1 MTASSPS
8 RELATAVEAAVLSLA
23 ADIAG
28 RTFDAS
34 AAERPLHALGF
45 DSLQY
50 VELSGCL
57 NDYYGLDLAPTLF
70 FEVHAPRA
78 IAEHLLARH
87 AAEVARKHGFALG
100 NETHAATGAS
110 AAAPGGRL
118 EAGARQQQPAPV
130 QLAQSAPIESPPHE
144 SEPLRDAHAPD
155 DAPHRDAN
163 GESLNEASD
172 DTDDETASDV
182 AIVGMAGIFPQSA
195 DLAEFWRH
203 LAAGDDL
210 IAEAP
215 PSRWD
220 WRAADGEPASRWGGF
235 IPRVEYFD
243 AAFFGISPREAEQ
256 MDPQQR
262 LLMQTAWA
270 ALEDAAIRPSD
281 LMGSDAAVFVGVS
294 TSDYMDLLP
303 GADGHL
309 AVGNAHAMLPNRLSH
324 LLGTHG
330 PSEAVDTACSS
341 SLVALHRAVR
351 ALRRGES
358 GVAIVGGVNV
368 MLTTRLHRA
377 LAAAGMLSPDGRCK
391 TFDASANGYV
401 RGEGV
406 AALVL
411 MPLERARAGGH
422 PVLAVIKGSAINHG
436 GRAAF
441 LTAPDVNAQAALIEA
456 AYRDARVDPAT
467 VSYVEAHGTGTSLGD
482 PIEVQALRQGFDACA
497 RERAGAHAPARCGLG
512 SVKTNI
518 GHLEA
523 AAGLAGVVKV
533 VLAMNRRTLP
543 PSLHCR
549 EPNPFLKLDD
559 SRYYVV
565 TEPAPWPGA
574 ATPTP
579 LRAGVSSFGFGGSNA
594 HVVLQSAGARPID
607 RASAA
612 RSPSS
617 NARRASNAQDPSGSP
632 ASFVPLS
639 ARTDTALRERAAQ
652 LARWLDA
659 ERIDDASLPALA
671 KTLSIGRETMARRF
685 GITCSSLAELRAQL
699 AIALDGSAESLTRDD
714 ARLRPPAPAH
724 AAWLSGDAAP
734 LPVAW
739 DEETPRLRLPVYPFE
754 GERHWPTDE
763 APPSR
768 FALAPEGDGAYRM
781 SIAPDAPLVADHRL
795 AGEPVLAAAAQI
807 VIAWRALEAN
817 ANAIDAIDASGAG
830 ESNEPTG
837 SNGSSDSSGSNGSS
851 NSSAPN
857 PSSVSTDSDA
867 TGCPHDSRSTI
878 GAAVATH
885 IALHDI
891 EWLAPI
897 AIAEPTD
904 LHVALAHAGA
914 DNGGNDY
921 ANVNPE
927 RGENRNANETGGALQ
942 FSIAVSPAVDAP
954 LGRGH
959 ASRVANA
966 RANAPAL
973 DIDAIRARCTQPI
986 SADACYD
993 AFAAIGIDY
1002 GPTFRPLRA
1011 LAIGRDEVL
1020 AEFDASALARTTGD
1034 ARLVALIDG
1043 AFQAIAGLQ
1052 LAGAGRIDGAL
1063 LPASLA
1069 RIELT
1074 GPLADSAHAW
1084 IREVSSDAGRRT
1096 FDLDLVTVRGEPCAA
1111 LRGLALASGRRAAA
1125 REAPRLA
1132 TPGDHLL
1139 APQWLPCANGA
1150 ASTAA
1155 PAPRAGA
1162 LTVLG
1167 GTPAQH
1173 AALAA
1178 THPTK
1183 LHTIDDLA
1191 ELDAHVSHLV
1201 WLPPAA
1207 EDAGTDAHAPL
1218 ARCAG
1223 LDGFRL
1229 VKRLLALGVGD
1240 RAFEL
1245 TVLTVRSWTMPGDAP
1260 AFPAHADLA
1269 GLCGSL
1275 ANEYPHWR
1283 VRLVDLSDADA
1294 LPADWRA
1301 REAESG
1307 PPLLLHRHGQWFARR
1322 LVPLAALPARAEPP
1336 YRPGGVYVAIGG
1348 AGGIGRVWTEHVIR
1362 ACGAQ
1367 VVWIGRRPLD
1377 AQIDA
1382 HCSALAALGP
1392 RPSYLSAD
1400 ASDADALRAARDTVL
1415 ARFGRIDGVVHTAI
1429 VLQDGG
1435 LAQQHEAQFSA
1446 ALSAQVATSA
1456 NLARVFGG
1464 DALDFILFFSSLQSA
1479 FVAAGQGNYAAGC
1492 TFRDAFA
1499 DWLRTQVR
1507 CAVKVVNWGFWG
1519 QTGVVAS
1526 EPYRQRMAALGIG
1539 SIEPA
1544 AAMAVVDALLGASVD
1559 QVGYLKTTA
1568 SAALPT
1574 LAPALAARIAPRT
1587 NALADAPP
1595 HADATGDSAQWRHAL
1610 AALDRAIARRLFAAL
1625 AALRVFGGDDASNA
1639 GKFDIDTALRSGRIA
1654 PAYGR
1659 WLAHALA
1666 LIAKHGCI
1674 AWNGRTGH
1682 LAEVPASVDN
1692 ARAEWTQARAD
1703 LARTGLV
1710 DAHLALVD
1718 ATLDALPA
1726 ILEGRVS
1733 ATSILFPDG
1742 DLSRVEAV
1750 YQRNEQADRCNRA
1763 LADAVLHLVGGTS
1776 AAPPAA
1782 LAEIGAGTG
1791 GTTAPLLAAL
1801 DASGARLGRYD
1812 FTDIS
1817 KAFLLNAEQSFG
1829 RGREDLRY
1837 RLFDVERPIAEQALD
1852 AGGYDIVIATNV
1864 LHATQDIGVTLRN
1877 AKALLKTGGHL
1888 IVNELLDTH
1897 TFAHATFGLLPG
1909 WWRHRDSARRLPGS
1923 PLLSRDGWARAL
1935 REAGFAVLDGDPADR
1950 APAGQGVIV
1959 AVSDGVIVQ
1968 PAIVGAH
1975 DAARGDV
1982 RAHAGAAA
1990 SAASAASG
1998 ASAASAIAAPPP
2010 AAASAGA
2017 DLRARCV
2024 QWLTQLVART
2034 LKMPTGKLAPD
2045 QPLGG
2050 YGVDSILVIG
2060 LTKTLRETLGVALS
2074 NATLFEHAT
2083 LNALAD
2089 FFVAEHRTACERVLG
2104 GDAAAPANAA
2114 SDANASTF
2122 ARAAA
2127 QPHAAIG
2134 VSIDAPA
2141 PAYASTMPDPA
2152 ARNASASR
2160 TTMPATPTTHAAFPR
2175 TLPALPAFADDA
2187 AVAVIGMSGRY
2198 AQADNL
2204 REFWANLRAGRHC
2217 ITEVPAE
2224 RWDWRTHFDPEK
2236 GAPGRTY
2243 SRWGGFLKQIDRF
2256 DAAFFRIAPRDAE
2269 NIDPQG
2275 RLFLEESWAAIEDAG
2290 YTSATLSA
2298 NRQVGVFVG
2307 VMNGDYPTG
2316 AQFWSIANRVSHAL
2330 DLHGPSL
2337 AVDTACSSSLTA
2349 IHLALDSLRSGTCDC
2364 ALAGGVNLIQ
2374 SPKHLVGLS
2383 SLTMLSAGD
2392 ACRAFGAGADGFVD
2406 GEGVGVL
2413 VLKPLSRALADG
2425 DAIHGVIRGSMINAG
2440 GKTHG
2445 LTVPNPRAQQAVV
2458 AAALARS
2465 GVPPRA
2471 VGYVEAHGTGTAL
2484 GDPIELA
2491 GLTRAFADTTGDRG
2505 FCALGSV
2512 KSNIGHCESAAGVAG
2527 VTKVL
2532 LQMKHRE
2539 LVPTLHADEANP
2551 DIDFAQSPF
2560 ALQRRLAPWPKPD
2573 LDGWPR
2579 IAGVS
2584 SFGAGGANAHVV
2596 LEEFVDA
2603 RAASADDARGPAIV
2617 VLSAATDDALR
2628 RRAQQLH
2635 ALLAEGEIGDDR
2647 LHDLAYTLQV
2657 GREPMAAR
2665 FGCVAGCAAA
2675 LKAMLAAFVEGDAP
2689 HGWHAHRLAAGHH
2702 GLAELDADPELRASL
2717 IGQCIS
2723 TGKLDR
2729 LAALW
2734 CQGLGVDW
2742 SELHRG
2748 HARRRMHLP
2757 AYPFDGP
2764 SYRLRDEAALAAEPV
2779 RRQAIDAARVGTP
2792 AMRAAIADAPGAP
2805 DASTRAASTP
2815 DVATLVR
2822 RTVAQALGY
2831 PEVDLNESFLSLGG
2845 DSIRAARVHRTLQQ
2859 ALGVKI
2865 PLSLM
2870 LEAKTLADCVRAIG
2884 TLTPAGDASAACSST
2899 ADSID
2904 IGEPALRAFASE
2916 PGASPADESS
2926 LQAASPRRSA
2936 PAPRDAIP
2944 RVHKLSPNQQ
2954 QFFFLDRLN
2963 PANPA
2968 FNLPGALRVRGEW
2981 HADALEAAYQAL
2993 IDSHDVLRTRFVV
3006 RGGEPCAEVAPHR
3019 AATIRR
3025 HDLSA
3030 LLPKHQAAR
3039 IAECLT
3045 ESSREGFALEQG
3057 EPSRLT
3063 VLELRDDDHVILLNL
3078 HHIVG
3083 DAVSVVALLDA
3094 LARAALTGRASAPC
3108 DAHPQYAEWAARE
3121 DEPLAALVERELP
3134 YWLERL
3140 RDVPPPLPLPCD
3152 RARPPVPSYRGQSVP
3167 LAFPPELTAQLDAY
3181 CKAHGLS
3188 RFVVMLAAFKVA
3200 LRVLSGRDDVVVGS
3214 PYANRADDD
3223 TADMIGC
3230 LAYALVL
3237 RTRVGEAETFADA
3250 VSLVR
3255 RTVHGAFDH
3264 LGVPYPRLVEA
3275 LNPARHGGANPLYQ
3289 IMFNVIP
3296 MPALPDGVEPVE
3308 VDSGWLDYDLFVRLR
3323 ASDRA
3328 IEGVLQFSADLFD
3341 RSTAEAIATY
3351 YVELLHTLLALPSLP
3366 LAGLAP
3372 PAGLALARTIA
3383 DAMPPLRIEIASTFT
3398 DRPLAGTLRYWGA
3411 ATGQP
3416 IEPNFAPYGQ
3426 LLQTLYDPSTPFHAN
3441 RRGMNVVLVR
3451 PRDWLRFGE
3460 ASASAEAADADADAD
3475 ADDNADADAS
3485 AAAEQI
3491 ALYVDELADALADAA
3506 PSLAVPLLVLV
3517 LPDDASS
3524 LAACDTLS
3532 GGECIGECGGD
3543 CGEQRARDST
3553 FAPYRTLAAALADLP
3568 AVTVAHWRDVA
3579 AIYPVAD
3586 VFDPHAD
3593 AAGHVPFTS
3602 EYYAALASYIAR
3614 TAFQHASVP
3623 LDDAWNRLAAQIR
3636 DDAEHLLAAPAGDA
3650 RARRAPYAPPT
3661 NDAEAT
3667 LAPIFAAALKLD
3679 DLGVDDNFFDCGG
3692 HSILAIGVVYQI
3704 NEAFGTSLSVAD
3716 IFMAPTVRRLAERMR
3731 DAPDGPE
3738 YVDLASAAVLPDD
3751 VAPLPEPVAGTPRA
3765 LLLTGATGFVGRHL
3779 LRELIDRTGATIYCL
3794 VRSPDAAQ
3802 GLARL
3807 RATLERWSLWR
3818 DGDEARVIAV
3828 PGDLGRPRIG
3838 LSSAD
3843 RARLVAEVDAIYHN
3857 GTSMN
3862 HLESFEMARAA
3873 NVDGVIELLRIATE
3887 GRPKTFNYVSTL
3899 AVFSMR
3905 ERTGTHVFDESA
3917 PIDAE
3922 QHPSDQGYTTSKWVG
3937 EQLAHLAAA
3946 RGVPC
3951 NVFRLGLVTGDV
3963 RHGRYDALQAYYRL
3977 LKSCVLMGAAFDDF
3991 RYDLVITP
3999 VDYVAR
4005 ALAHLGAKH
4014 PGGGRVFHL
4023 STMQVTPMR
4032 TVFEMMNAHLPA
4044 PMRMLTHRAWIDELR
4059 VRYRRGDV
4067 QPIVPVVQWMMNMS
4081 DGELVKLAREREE
4094 TTFIYDCTATHR
4106 ELEAAGIV
4114 VPVFDDALL
4123 QRYLRGMFDDDA
4135 DLRALAPEPD
4145 DGERASSLHS
4155 HT

>member
-1 MTASSPS
+1 MTPSLPS
-8 RELATAVEAAVLSLA
+8 RELAAAVEAVVLSLA
-23 ADIAG
+23 GDVAG
-28 RTFDAS
+28 RTLDAS
-34 AAERPLHALGF
+34 ASERALHTLGL
-45 DSLQY
+45 DSVQL

-57 NDYYGLDLAPTLF
+57 NDYYGLDVDPTLF
-70 FEVHAPRA
+70 FKVHAPRA
-78 IAEHLLARH
+78 IAAHLIAQH
-87 AAEVARKHGFALG
+87 TAEVAGKHGFEIESDAK
-100 NETHAATGAS
+100 
-110 AAAPGGRL
+110 AAAD
-118 EAGARQQQPAPV
+118 APV
-130 QLAQSAPIESPPHE
+130 SRVETDDTH
-144 SEPLRDAHAPD
+144 D
-155 DAPHRDAN
+155 DA
-163 GESLNEASD
+163 E
-172 DTDDETASDV
+172 SDV

-195 DLAEFWRH
+195 DLDEFWRH

-210 IAEAP
+210 IAETP

-235 IPRVEYFD
+235 MPRIEYFD

-270 ALEDAAIRPSD
+270 ALEDAAVRPSD

-294 TSDYMDLLP
+294 TSDYMALLP

-309 AVGNAHAMLPNRLSH
+309 AIGNAHAMLPNRLSH

-358 GVAIVGGVNV
+358 SVAIVGGVNV

-422 PVLAVIKGSAINHG
+422 PVRAVIKGSAVNHG

-441 LTAPDVNAQAALIEA
+441 LTAPDVNAQAALIAA
-456 AYRDARVDPAT
+456 AYRDAGVDPAT

-482 PIEVQALRQGFDACA
+482 PIEVQALRQGFDAYA
-497 RERAGAHAPARCGLG
+497 REHVDAHAPARCGLG

-533 VLAMNRRTLP
+533 VLAMNRRMLP

-549 EPNPFLKLDD
+549 ALNPYLKLDD
-559 SRYYVV
+559 SRYHVV
-565 TEPAPWPGA
+565 TEPTPWPDD

-594 HVVLQSAGARPID
+594 HVVLQSADARPIAP
-607 RASAA
+607 ASAFDA
-612 RSPSS
+612 
-617 NARRASNAQDPSGSP
+617 AGSF
-632 ASFVPLS
+632 AWFIPLS
-639 ARTDTALRERAAQ
+639 ARTDTALRARAAQ
-652 LARWLDA
+652 LASWLDVEHA
-659 ERIDDASLPALA
+659 DDAWLPALA
-671 KTLSIGRETMARRF
+671 KTLSVGREPMACRF
-685 GITCSSLAELRAQL
+685 GITCASLDDLRAQL
-699 AIALDGSAESLTRDD
+699 AIALDGPADALVRDD
-714 ARLRPPAPAH
+714 ARLRPHASAH
-724 AAWLSGDAAP
+724 AAWLAGGHAP
-734 LPVAW
+734 LPAAW
-739 DEETPRLRLPVYPFE
+739 DDATPRLRLPVYPFE
-754 GERHWPTDE
+754 GERHWPIDE
-763 APPSR
+763 AAPTR
-768 FALAPEGDGAYRM
+768 FALAPDGDGAYRL

-807 VIAWRALEAN
+807 VIAWRAFEAG
-817 ANAIDAIDASGAG
+817 ASAIDAGT
-830 ESNEPTG
+830 NVT
-837 SNGSSDSSGSNGSS
+837 
-851 NSSAPN
+851 
-857 PSSVSTDSDA
+857 
-867 TGCPHDSRSTI
+867 
-878 GAAVATH
+878 
-885 IALHDI
+885 LHDI

-897 AIAEPTD
+897 AIGAPTD
-904 LHVALAHAGA
+904 LRVTLARDEGV
-914 DNGGNDY
+914 NDD
-921 ANVNPE
+921 A
-927 RGENRNANETGGALQ
+927 RFA
-942 FSIAVSPAVDAP
+942 IAVSPAIDTP
-954 LGRGH
+954 LGRGCATRI
-959 ASRVANA
+959 ASAPA
-966 RANAPAL
+966 GAPAL
-973 DIDAIRARCTQPI
+973 DLEAIRARCTQPI
-986 SADACYD
+986 PAATCYD

-1002 GPTFRPLRA
+1002 GPTFRPLRTIA
-1011 LAIGRDEVL
+1011 VGRDEAL
-1020 AEFDASALARTTGD
+1020 AEFDAAALAGTSGD
-1034 ARLVALIDG
+1034 ARIVALLDG

-1052 LAGAGRIDGAL
+1052 LADAGRIEGAL
-1063 LPASLA
+1063 LPAALA
-1069 RIELT
+1069 HIELT
-1074 GPLADSAHAW
+1074 GPIADSSHAW
-1084 IREVSSDAGRRT
+1084 IREVPNESGRRT
-1096 FDLDLVTVRGEPCAA
+1096 FDLDLVTARGESCAS
-1111 LRGLALASGRRAAA
+1111 LRGFALASARSQTS
-1125 REAPRLA
+1125 REAPCIA

-1139 APQWLPCANGA
+1139 APQWLPSTTITT
-1150 ASTAA
+1150 STATPSRRTGTLA
-1155 PAPRAGA
+1155 IF
-1162 LTVLG
+1162 G
-1167 GTPAQH
+1167 GVPAQH

-1178 THPTK
+1178 AHPTPPR
-1183 LHTIDDLA
+1183 LIDDLA
-1191 ELDAHVSHLV
+1191 ELDAHIDHLV
-1201 WLPPAA
+1201 WLPPAPA
-1207 EDAGTDAHAPL
+1207 DANAPL

-1229 VKRLLALGVGD
+1229 VKRLLALGLGD
-1240 RAFEL
+1240 HAFEL
-1245 TVLTVRSWTMPGDAP
+1245 TVLTARSWTMPGDAP

-1283 VRLVDLSDADA
+1283 VRLIDLSDAGA
-1294 LPADWRA
+1294 LPADWHTQD
-1301 REAESG
+1301 AEG
-1307 PPLLLHRHGQWFARR
+1307 GHPLLLHRHGQWFARR
-1322 LVPLAALPARAEPP
+1322 LVPLAALPSPAEPP
-1336 YRPGGVYVAIGG
+1336 YRPGGIYVAIGG

-1377 AQIDA
+1377 ARIDA
-1382 HCSALAALGP
+1382 HCEALAALGP

-1400 ASDADALRAARDTVL
+1400 ASDAGSLRAARDAVL

-1435 LAQQHEAQFSA
+1435 LAQLDDAQFSA
-1446 ALSAQVATSA
+1446 ALNAQVATTA
-1456 NLARVFGG
+1456 NLARVFGD

-1479 FVAAGQGNYAAGC
+1479 FVAAGQSNYAAGC

-1507 CAVKVVNWGFWG
+1507 CAVKVVNWGYWG

-1526 EPYRQRMAALGIG
+1526 DAYRRRMAALGIG

-1544 AAMAVVDALLGASVD
+1544 AAMAVVDALLVASVD
-1559 QVGYLKTTA
+1559 QVGYLKTIA
-1568 SAALPT
+1568 RAAVPT
-1574 LAPALAARIAPRT
+1574 LAPALAARIAPPT
-1587 NALADAPP
+1587 EALADTPLP
-1595 HADATGDSAQWRHAL
+1595 RVDATGDSPQWQHAL
-1610 AALDRAIARRLFAAL
+1610 ALLDRAIALRLFAELGAMHVFGAGDGSGGTRFDL
-1625 AALRVFGGDDASNA
+1625 DAALRA
-1639 GKFDIDTALRSGRIA
+1639 GRIA
-1654 PAYGR
+1654 PAYRR
-1659 WLAHALA
+1659 WLAHALT
-1666 LIAKHGCI
+1666 LIARHGHI
-1674 AWNGRTGH
+1674 AWDGRTGRI
-1682 LAEVPASVDN
+1682 ADAPPSPDIARTDWTD
-1692 ARAEWTQARAD
+1692 ARAE
-1703 LARTGLV
+1703 LARTALL
-1710 DAHLALVD
+1710 DAHLALAD

-1726 ILEGRVS
+1726 ILQGSVP

-1763 LADAVLHLVGGTS
+1763 LADAVLHLVGR
-1776 AAPPAA
+1776 APATQPAA

-1791 GTTAPLLAAL
+1791 GTTVPLLAAL

-1817 KAFLLNAEQSFG
+1817 KAFLLNAEQTFG
-1829 RGREDLRY
+1829 RGRDVLRY
-1837 RLFDVERPIAEQALD
+1837 RLFDVERPVAGQPLD

-1877 AKALLKTGGHL
+1877 AKALLKAGGRL

-1897 TFAHATFGLLPG
+1897 GFAHATFGLLPG

-1923 PLLSRDGWARAL
+1923 PLLSRDGWTLAL
-1935 REAGFAVLDGDPADR
+1935 REAGFAVLDGDAADA

-1959 AVSDGVIVQ
+1959 AISDGVIVQ
-1968 PAIVGAH
+1968 PVTADARDDAGSRANAAH
-1975 DAARGDV
+1975 V
-1982 RAHAGAAA
+1982 AA
-1990 SAASAASG
+1990 SAESVTHAPAPMP
-1998 ASAASAIAAPPP
+1998 AAP
-2010 AAASAGA
+2010 AGA
-2017 DLRARCV
+2017 NLRERCV

-2034 LKMPTGKLAPD
+2034 LKMPAGKLAPD
-2045 QPLGG
+2045 QPLGH
-2050 YGVDSILVIG
+2050 YGIDSILAIG

-2074 NATLFEHAT
+2074 NAALFEHPT

-2089 FFVAEHRTACERVLG
+2089 FFVAEYRAACERVLG
-2104 GDAAAPANAA
+2104 GDAAAA
-2114 SDANASTF
+2114 ANASPTE
-2122 ARAAA
+2122 RAVVQPDATL
-2127 QPHAAIG
+2127 PHA
-2134 VSIDAPA
+2134 
-2141 PAYASTMPDPA
+2141 
-2152 ARNASASR
+2152 R
-2160 TTMPATPTTHAAFPR
+2160 PATPSS
-2175 TLPALPAFADDA
+2175 ADDTA
-2187 AVAVIGMSGRY
+2187 IAVIGMSGRY

-2224 RWDWRTHFDPEK
+2224 RWDWRTHFDAEK
-2236 GAPGRTY
+2236 GTPGRTY

-2256 DAAFFRIAPRDAE
+2256 DAAFFRIAPNDAE
-2269 NIDPQG
+2269 QIDPQG

-2290 YTSATLSA
+2290 YTPATLSA
-2298 NRQVGVFVG
+2298 SRQVGVFVG

-2364 ALAGGVNLIQ
+2364 ALVGGVNLIQ
-2374 SPKHLVGLS
+2374 HPRHLVGLS

-2425 DAIHGVIRGSMINAG
+2425 DAIHGIIRGSMINAG

-2458 AAALARS
+2458 GAALARS
-2465 GVPPRA
+2465 GVPARA

-2484 GDPIELA
+2484 GDPIELT
-2491 GLTRAFADTTGDRG
+2491 GLTRAFADTSADRG

-2512 KSNIGHCESAAGVAG
+2512 KSNIGHCESAAGIAG

-2539 LVPTLHADEANP
+2539 LVPTLHADEPNP
-2551 DIDFAQSPF
+2551 DLDFAQSPF
-2560 ALQRRLAPWPKPD
+2560 VLQRTLAPWPKPD

-2596 LEEFVDA
+2596 LEEFVESRVA
-2603 RAASADDARGPAIV
+2603 TGDDHAGPAIV

-2628 RRAQQLH
+2628 RRARQLH
-2635 ALLAEGEIGDDR
+2635 AVLADGEVDAGH
-2647 LHDLAYTLQV
+2647 LHDLAYTLQI
-2657 GREPMAAR
+2657 GRDAMASR
-2665 FGCVAGCAAA
+2665 FGCVVGSLVELQAT
-2675 LKAMLAAFVEGDAP
+2675 LAAFVEGDAP
-2689 HGWHAHRLAAGHH
+2689 RGWHAHRLAGDRH

-2717 IGQCIS
+2717 VDQCIA
-2723 TGKLDR
+2723 TGKLDK
-2729 LAALW
+2729 LVALW

-2742 SELHRG
+2742 PALHRG
-2748 HARRRMHLP
+2748 RARRRVHLP

-2764 SYRLRDEAALAAEPV
+2764 RYWLRDDATLAAEPV
-2779 RRQAIDAARVGTP
+2779 RESTADSALATHGANAAL
-2792 AMRAAIADAPGAP
+2792 P
-2805 DASTRAASTP
+2805 DSSTP

-2822 RTVAQALGY
+2822 RTVAQLLGY
-2831 PEVDLNESFLSLGG
+2831 PDIDMSESFLSLGG
-2845 DSIRAARVHRTLQQ
+2845 DSIRAARVHRLLQQ
-2859 ALGVKI
+2859 SLDVKI

-2870 LEAKTLADCVRAIG
+2870 LEAQTLAECARAIDAL
-2884 TLTPAGDASAACSST
+2884 LTEKGRST
-2899 ADSID
+2899 ATGIASDSAPST
-2904 IGEPALRAFASE
+2904 GTPTT
-2916 PGASPADESS
+2916 GAST
-2926 LQAASPRRSA
+2926 RA
-2936 PAPRDAIP
+2936 PAPRDARP
-2944 RVHKLSPNQQ
+2944 RVHTLSSNQQ

-2981 HADALEAAYQAL
+2981 HGDALEAAYQAL
-2993 IDSHDVLRTRFVV
+2993 VDSHDVLRTRFVV

-3045 ESSREGFALEQG
+3045 ESSREGFALDQG

-3083 DAVSVVALLDA
+3083 DAVSVVVLLDA
-3094 LARAALTGRASAPC
+3094 LARAALTGQACATNG
-3108 DAHPQYAEWAARE
+3108 AQPQYAEWAARE
-3121 DEPLAALVERELP
+3121 REALPATVERELP

-3140 RDVPPPLPLPCD
+3140 RDLPPPLPLPCD
-3152 RARPPVPSYRGQSVP
+3152 RARPSVPSYRGQSVP

-3181 CKAHGLS
+3181 CKANRLS

-3214 PYANRADDD
+3214 PYANRAADD
-3223 TADMIGC
+3223 TADMVGS

-3237 RTRVGEAETFADA
+3237 RTRLGEAETFADA

-3275 LNPARHGGANPLYQ
+3275 LKPARHCGANPLYQ

-3296 MPALPDGVEPVE
+3296 MPVLPDGVEPVE

-3341 RSTAEAIATY
+3341 RTTAEAIATY
-3351 YVELLHTLLALPSLP
+3351 YVELLRTLLAHPSLP
-3366 LAGLAP
+3366 LAGLAL
-3372 PAGLALARTIA
+3372 PAELALERTIT

-3398 DRPLAGTLRYWGA
+3398 DRPLAGTLRYWGT

-3426 LLQTLYDPSTPFHAN
+3426 LFQTLYDPSTPFHAN
-3441 RRGMNVVLVR
+3441 RHGMNVVLVR
-3451 PRDWLRFGE
+3451 PRDWLRHDE
-3460 ASASAEAADADADAD
+3460 ANAAGADATDGANAADGR
-3475 ADDNADADAS
+3475 
-3485 AAAEQI
+3485 I
-3491 ALYVDELADALADAA
+3491 ARHVDELADALSNAA
-3506 PSLAVPLLVLV
+3506 PSLAVPVLVLV

-3524 LAACDTLS
+3524 LAAHD
-3532 GGECIGECGGD
+3532 EHIDEQDGD
-3543 CGEQRARDST
+3543 PAIDSSL
-3553 FAPYRTLAAALADLP
+3553 APYLALVAALADRP
-3568 AVTVAHWRDVA
+3568 SITVAHWRDVA

-3602 EYYAALASYIAR
+3602 EYYAALASYVAR
-3614 TAFQHASVP
+3614 VAYQHASVP
-3623 LDDAWNRLAAQIR
+3623 LDGAWNRLAAHIR
-3636 DDAEHLLAAPAGDA
+3636 DDAEHLLAAPADDA
-3650 RARRAPYAPPT
+3650 HARRAPYAPPT

-3667 LAPIFAAALKLD
+3667 LVPIFAAALKLD
-3679 DLGVDDNFFDCGG
+3679 ALGIDDNFFDCGG
-3692 HSILAIGVVYQI
+3692 HSILAIGVIYQI

-3738 YVDLASAAVLPDD
+3738 YVDLARAAVLPDD
-3751 VAPLPEPVAGTPRA
+3751 VAPLPAPVADTPRA

-3779 LRELIDRTGATIYCL
+3779 LRELIDRTDATIYCL
-3794 VRSPDAAQ
+3794 VRATDAAQ
-3802 GLARL
+3802 GLARI

-3818 DGDEARVIAV
+3818 DGDDARVVAV

-3838 LSSAD
+3838 LSEAD

-3873 NVDGVIELLRIATE
+3873 NVDGVVELLRIATQ

-3905 ERTGTHVFDESA
+3905 ERTGTHVFAESA

-3922 QHPSDQGYTTSKWVG
+3922 RHPSDQGYTTSKWVG
-3937 EQLAHLAAA
+3937 EQLTHLAAA

-3963 RHGRYDALQAYYRL
+3963 QHGHYDEQQAYYRL

-4014 PGGGRVFHL
+4014 PRGGGVFHL

-4032 TVFEMMNAHLPA
+4032 TVFEMMNAHLPT

-4067 QPIVPVVQWMMNMS
+4067 QSIVPVVQWMMNMS
-4081 DGELVKLAREREE
+4081 DAELVKLAREREE

-4106 ELEAAGIV
+4106 ELAEAGIV

-4135 DLRALAPEPD
+4135 DLRALAARPD
-4145 DGERASSLHS
+4145 DGERASPLHS

>member
-1 MTASSPS
+1 MTPSLPS
-8 RELATAVEAAVLSLA
+8 RALDATVEAAVLSLA
-23 ADIAG
+23 GDVAG

-34 AAERPLHALGF
+34 DAERALHTLGF
-45 DSLQY
+45 DSVQL

-57 NDYYGLDLAPTLF
+57 SDYYDLDLDPTVF
-70 FEVHAPRA
+70 FKAHAPRA
-78 IAEHLLARH
+78 IAAHLVAQH
-87 AAEVARKHGFALG
+87 TAEVAVKHGFEIGSDAK
-100 NETHAATGAS
+100 
-110 AAAPGGRL
+110 
-118 EAGARQQQPAPV
+118 AGADAPV
-130 QLAQSAPIESPPHE
+130 SRVEADDTH
-144 SEPLRDAHAPD
+144 D
-155 DAPHRDAN
+155 DA
-163 GESLNEASD
+163 E
-172 DTDDETASDV
+172 SDV

-195 DLAEFWRH
+195 DLDEFWRH

-210 IAEAP
+210 IAETP

-235 IPRVEYFD
+235 MPRIEYFD

-262 LLMQTAWA
+262 LLVQTAWS
-270 ALEDAAIRPSD
+270 ALEDAAVRPSD
-281 LMGSDAAVFVGVS
+281 LMGSDAAVYVGVS
-294 TSDYMDLLP
+294 TSDYMALLP

-309 AVGNAHAMLPNRLSH
+309 AIGNAHAMLPNRLSH

-358 GVAIVGGVNV
+358 SVAIVGGVNV

-411 MPLERARAGGH
+411 MPLDRARAGGH
-422 PVLAVIKGSAINHG
+422 PVRAVIKGSAVNHG

-441 LTAPDVNAQAALIEA
+441 LTAPDANAQAALIAA
-456 AYRDARVDPAT
+456 AYRDAGVDPAT

-482 PIEVQALRQGFDACA
+482 PIEVQALRQGFDAYA
-497 RERAGAHAPARCGLG
+497 RECVDAHAPARCGLG

-533 VLAMNRRTLP
+533 VLAMNRRMLP

-549 EPNPFLKLDD
+549 KPNPYLKLDD
-559 SRYYVV
+559 SRYHVV
-565 TEPAPWPGA
+565 TEPTPWPDS
-574 ATPTP
+574 ATPMP

-594 HVVLQSAGARPID
+594 HVVLQSADARPIAP
-607 RASAA
+607 ASASDA
-612 RSPSS
+612 
-617 NARRASNAQDPSGSP
+617 AGSF
-632 ASFVPLS
+632 AWFIPLS
-639 ARTDTALRERAAQ
+639 ARTDTALRARAAQ
-652 LARWLDA
+652 LASWLDVEHA
-659 ERIDDASLPALA
+659 DDAWLPALA
-671 KTLSIGRETMARRF
+671 KTLSVGREPMACRF
-685 GITCSSLAELRAQL
+685 GITCASLDDLRAQL
-699 AIALDGSAESLTRDD
+699 AIALDGPVDALARDD
-714 ARLRPPAPAH
+714 ARLRPHANAH
-724 AAWLSGDAAP
+724 AAWLAGGSEP
-734 LPVAW
+734 LPAAW
-739 DEETPRLRLPVYPFE
+739 DEATPRIRLPVYPFE

-763 APPSR
+763 AAHTR
-768 FALAPEGDGAYRM
+768 FALAPDGDGAYRL
-781 SIAPDAPLVADHRL
+781 SIGPDAPLVADHRL

-807 VIAWRALEAN
+807 VIAWHAFEPS
-817 ANAIDAIDASGAG
+817 AI
-830 ESNEPTG
+830 E
-837 SNGSSDSSGSNGSS
+837 
-851 NSSAPN
+851 
-857 PSSVSTDSDA
+857 TD
-867 TGCPHDSRSTI
+867 TN
-878 GAAVATH
+878 V
-885 IALHDI
+885 ALHDI

-897 AIAEPTD
+897 AVGAPTD
-904 LHVALAHAGA
+904 LRVTLARDEEVNA
-914 DNGGNDY
+914 D
-921 ANVNPE
+921 A
-927 RGENRNANETGGALQ
+927 RFA
-942 FSIAVSPAVDAP
+942 IAVSPAFDTP
-954 LGRGH
+954 LGRGCATRI
-959 ASRVANA
+959 AS
-966 RANAPAL
+966 APAGASAL
-973 DIDAIRARCTQPI
+973 DLAAIRARCTQPI
-986 SADACYD
+986 PAATCYD

-1002 GPTFRPLRA
+1002 GPTFRPLRTIA
-1011 LAIGRDEVL
+1011 VGRDEAL
-1020 AEFDASALARTTGD
+1020 AEFDAAALAGTAGD
-1034 ARLVALIDG
+1034 ARIVTLLDG

-1052 LAGAGRIDGAL
+1052 LADAGRIEGAQ
-1063 LPASLA
+1063 LPAALA

-1074 GPLADSAHAW
+1074 GPIADISHAW
-1084 IREVSSDAGRRT
+1084 VREVPNEAGRRT
-1096 FDLDLVTVRGEPCAA
+1096 FDLDLVTASGESCAS
-1111 LRGLALASGRRAAA
+1111 LRGFALASARSQTS
-1125 REAPRLA
+1125 REAPCLA

-1139 APQWLPCANGA
+1139 APQWLP
-1150 ASTAA
+1150 TAA
-1155 PAPRAGA
+1155 NATPTRRTGT
-1162 LTVLG
+1162 LTILG

-1178 THPTK
+1178 THHPMPPR
-1183 LHTIDDLA
+1183 LVDDIA
-1191 ELDAHVSHLV
+1191 KLDAHIDHLV

-1207 EDAGTDAHAPL
+1207 ADANAPL
-1218 ARCAG
+1218 AHRAG

-1229 VKRLLALGVGD
+1229 IKRLLALGVGD

-1245 TVLTVRSWTMPGDAP
+1245 TVLTARSWTMPDDAP

-1283 VRLVDLSDADA
+1283 VRLIDLSDADA
-1294 LPADWRA
+1294 LPPDWQTQD
-1301 REAESG
+1301 AEG
-1307 PPLLLHRHGQWFARR
+1307 GHPLLLHRHGQWFARR
-1322 LVPLAALPARAEPP
+1322 LVPLAALPSPAEPP

-1348 AGGIGRVWTEHVIR
+1348 AGGIGRVWTEHAIR
-1362 ACGAQ
+1362 TSGAQ

-1382 HCSALAALGP
+1382 RCEALAALGP
-1392 RPSYLSAD
+1392 RPFYFSAD
-1400 ASDADALRAARDTVL
+1400 ASDVDRLRAARDAVL
-1415 ARFGRIDGVVHTAI
+1415 ARFGRIDGVLHTAI

-1435 LAQQHEAQFSA
+1435 LAQLDDAQFSA
-1446 ALSAQVATSA
+1446 ALNAQVATTA
-1456 NLARVFGG
+1456 NLARVFGN

-1479 FVAAGQGNYAAGC
+1479 FVAAGQSNYAAGC

-1507 CAVKVVNWGFWG
+1507 YAVKVVNWGYWG
-1519 QTGVVAS
+1519 ETGVVAS
-1526 EPYRQRMAALGIG
+1526 DAYRRRMAALGIG
-1539 SIEPA
+1539 SIEPT
-1544 AAMAVVDALLGASVD
+1544 AAMAVVDALLVAPVN
-1559 QVGYLKTTA
+1559 QVGYLKTVA
-1568 SAALPT
+1568 RAAVPT

-1587 NALADAPP
+1587 EALADTPLP
-1595 HADATGDSAQWRHAL
+1595 RVDATGDSPQWQHAL
-1610 AALDRAIARRLFAAL
+1610 ALLDRAMARRLFAEL
-1625 AALRVFGGDDASNA
+1625 GALRVFGDGDAPDDDRFDLDA
-1639 GKFDIDTALRSGRIA
+1639 ALRAGRIA
-1654 PAYGR
+1654 PAYRR
-1659 WLAHALA
+1659 WLAHALT
-1666 LIAKHGCI
+1666 LIARHGHI
-1674 AWNGRTGH
+1674 AWDGRTGRIAGAPPS
-1682 LAEVPASVDN
+1682 LDI
-1692 ARAEWTQARAD
+1692 ARTEWTQVRAE
-1703 LARTGLV
+1703 LERTALL
-1710 DAHLALVD
+1710 DAHLTLAD

-1726 ILEGRVS
+1726 ILQGSVY

-1763 LADAVLHLVGGTS
+1763 LADAVLHLVGH
-1776 AAPPAA
+1776 PAA
-1782 LAEIGAGTG
+1782 AQPATLAEIGAGTG
-1791 GTTAPLLAAL
+1791 GTTVPLLAAL
-1801 DASGARLGRYD
+1801 DASGVRLGRYD

-1817 KAFLLNAEQSFG
+1817 KAFLLNAEQTFG
-1829 RGREDLRY
+1829 RGRNVLRY
-1837 RLFDVERPIAEQALD
+1837 RLFDVERPVAGQALD
-1852 AGGYDIVIATNV
+1852 AGGYDVVIATNV

-1877 AKALLKTGGHL
+1877 AKALLKAGGCL
-1888 IVNELLDTH
+1888 IVNELLETH
-1897 TFAHATFGLLPG
+1897 CFAHATFGLLPG

-1923 PLLSRDGWARAL
+1923 PLMSRDGWMHAL
-1935 REAGFAVLDGDPADR
+1935 REAGFAVFDGDAADA

-1968 PAIVGAH
+1968 PASA
-1975 DAARGDV
+1975 DAADD
-1982 RAHAGAAA
+1982 AGARVN
-1990 SAASAASG
+1990 SA
-1998 ASAASAIAAPPP
+1998 P
-2010 AAASAGA
+2010 AATSALHAPVGSPTGA
-2017 DLRARCV
+2017 NLRERCV
-2024 QWLTQLVART
+2024 QWLAQLVAQT
-2034 LKMPTGKLAPD
+2034 LKMPVGKLAPD
-2045 QPLGG
+2045 QPLGN

-2074 NATLFEHAT
+2074 NATLFEHPT

-2089 FFVAEHRTACERVLG
+2089 FFVAEHRAACERVLG
-2104 GDAAAPANAA
+2104 SDAAAA
-2114 SDANASTF
+2114 ANASP
-2122 ARAAA
+2122 AERVIVQPDEAL
-2127 QPHAAIG
+2127 PHAL
-2134 VSIDAPA
+2134 
-2141 PAYASTMPDPA
+2141 
-2152 ARNASASR
+2152 
-2160 TTMPATPTTHAAFPR
+2160 PATPSNAN
-2175 TLPALPAFADDA
+2175 DA
-2187 AVAVIGMSGRY
+2187 AIAVIGMSGRY

-2224 RWDWRTHFDPEK
+2224 RWDWRAHFHAEK
-2236 GAPGRTY
+2236 GVPGRTY

-2256 DAAFFRIAPRDAE
+2256 DAAFFRIAPSDAAH
-2269 NIDPQG
+2269 IDPQG

-2290 YTSATLSA
+2290 YTPATLSA
-2298 NRQVGVFVG
+2298 SRQVGVFVG

-2349 IHLALDSLRSGTCDC
+2349 IHLALESLRGGTCDC
-2364 ALAGGVNLIQ
+2364 ALVGGVNLIQ
-2374 SPKHLVGLS
+2374 HPRHLVGLS

-2425 DAIHGVIRGSMINAG
+2425 DAIHGIIRGSMINAG

-2458 AAALARS
+2458 GGALKRS
-2465 GVPPRA
+2465 GVPARA

-2484 GDPIELA
+2484 GDPIELT
-2491 GLTRAFADTTGDRG
+2491 GLTRAFADAIADRG

-2539 LVPTLHADEANP
+2539 LVPTLHADEPNP

-2560 ALQRRLAPWPKPD
+2560 VLQRTLAPWPKPD

-2584 SFGAGGANAHVV
+2584 SFGAGGANAHIV
-2596 LEEFVDA
+2596 LEEFVESRVA
-2603 RAASADDARGPAIV
+2603 TGDDHAGPAIV

-2628 RRAQQLH
+2628 RRAQQLR
-2635 ALLAEGEIGDDR
+2635 AVLADGEVDDDH
-2647 LHDLAYTLQV
+2647 LHDLAYTLQL
-2657 GREPMAAR
+2657 GRDAMASR
-2665 FGCVAGCAAA
+2665 FGCVVASVGE
-2675 LKAMLAAFVEGDAP
+2675 LHAMLGAFVEGDASR
-2689 HGWHAHRLAAGHH
+2689 GWHAHRLAGDRH
-2702 GLAELDADPELRASL
+2702 GLTDLDADPELRASL
-2717 IGQCIS
+2717 VDQCIA

-2734 CQGLGVDW
+2734 CKGLGVDW
-2742 SELHRG
+2742 SALHRG
-2748 HARRRMHLP
+2748 CTRRRVHLP
-2757 AYPFDGP
+2757 TYPFEGP
-2764 SYRLRDEAALAAEPV
+2764 RYCLRDDATFAAEPV
-2779 RRQAIDAARVGTP
+2779 REST
-2792 AMRAAIADAPGAP
+2792 ADSALTTHVTNATLPG
-2805 DASTRAASTP
+2805 SSTP
-2815 DVATLVR
+2815 DVAALVR
-2822 RTVAQALGY
+2822 RTVAQLLGY
-2831 PEVDLNESFLSLGG
+2831 PDVDMSESFLSLGG
-2845 DSIRAARVHRTLQQ
+2845 DSIRAARVHRLLQQ
-2859 ALGVKI
+2859 SLGVKI

-2870 LEAKTLADCVRAIG
+2870 LEAQTLAECAQAIDAL
-2884 TLTPAGDASAACSST
+2884 LTEKGRST
-2899 ADSID
+2899 ATGISSDSASSNRMPIE
-2904 IGEPALRAFASE
+2904 GAPTRATA
-2916 PGASPADESS
+2916 PTQH
-2926 LQAASPRRSA
+2926 LA
-2936 PAPRDAIP
+2936 PAPRDARP
-2944 RVHKLSPNQQ
+2944 RVHTLSSNQQ
-2954 QFFFLDRLN
+2954 QFFFLDHLN

-2981 HADALEAAYQAL
+2981 HGDALEAAYQAL
-2993 IDSHDVLRTRFVV
+2993 VDSHDVLRTRFVV

-3019 AATIRR
+3019 TATICR

-3030 LLPKHQAAR
+3030 LLPKHQVAR
-3039 IAECLT
+3039 VAECLT
-3045 ESSREGFALEQG
+3045 EASREGFALDQG

-3083 DAVSVVALLDA
+3083 DAVSVVVLLDA
-3094 LARAALTGRASAPC
+3094 LARAALTGQACVPNPAQ
-3108 DAHPQYAEWAARE
+3108 PQYAQWAARE
-3121 DEPLAALVERELP
+3121 REALPATVERELP

-3152 RARPPVPSYRGQSVP
+3152 RARPSVPSYRGQSVP
-3167 LAFPPELTAQLDAY
+3167 LAFPAELTAQLDAY
-3181 CKAHGLS
+3181 CKTHRLS
-3188 RFVVMLAAFKVA
+3188 RFVVLLTSFKVA

-3214 PYANRADDD
+3214 PYANRADAD
-3223 TADMIGC
+3223 TADMIGS

-3237 RTRVGEAETFADA
+3237 RTRLGEAETFADA
-3250 VSLVR
+3250 LSLVR
-3255 RTVHGAFDH
+3255 RTVHSAFDH

-3275 LNPARHGGANPLYQ
+3275 LKPARHGGANPLYQ

-3296 MPALPDGVEPVE
+3296 MPVLPDGVEPVE
-3308 VDSGWLDYDLFVRLR
+3308 VESGWLDYDMFVRLR

-3341 RSTAEAIATY
+3341 RTTAEAIATY
-3351 YVELLHTLLALPSLP
+3351 YVELLRTLLAHPSLP
-3366 LAGLAP
+3366 LAGLVL
-3372 PAGLALARTIA
+3372 PAELARERTIA
-3383 DAMPPLRIEIASTFT
+3383 GAMPPLRIEIASTFT
-3398 DRPLAGTLRYWGA
+3398 DRPLAGTLRYWGT

-3426 LLQTLYDPSTPFHAN
+3426 LFQTLYDPSTPFHAN
-3441 RRGMNVVLVR
+3441 RHGMNVVLVR
-3451 PRDWLRFGE
+3451 PCDWLRYDD
-3460 ASASAEAADADADAD
+3460 ADDADAGDVGGVKAGR
-3475 ADDNADADAS
+3475 
-3485 AAAEQI
+3485 I
-3491 ALYVDELADALADAA
+3491 ARHVDELADALNDAA
-3506 PSLAVPLLVLV
+3506 PSLAVQVLVLV
-3517 LPDDASS
+3517 LPDDAASLAAHDERIDAHDGDAVIDSS
-3524 LAACDTLS
+3524 LA
-3532 GGECIGECGGD
+3532 
-3543 CGEQRARDST
+3543 
-3553 FAPYRTLAAALADLP
+3553 PYLALTAALADRP
-3568 AVTVAHWRDVA
+3568 SITVVHWRDVA
-3579 AIYPVAD
+3579 AIYPVAA

-3593 AAGHVPFTS
+3593 ATGHVPFTS

-3614 TAFQHASVP
+3614 VAYQHASVP

-3636 DDAEHLLAAPAGDA
+3636 DDAEHLLAAPADSAHAG
-3650 RARRAPYAPPT
+3650 RAPYAPPT
-3661 NDAEAT
+3661 NEAEAT
-3667 LAPIFAAALKLD
+3667 LVPIFSAALKLD
-3679 DLGVDDNFFDCGG
+3679 ALGIDDNFFDCGG

-3704 NEAFGTSLSVAD
+3704 NAAFGTSLSVAD

-3751 VAPLPEPVAGTPRA
+3751 IAPLPAPAAETPHA

-3779 LRELIDRTGATIYCL
+3779 LRELIDRTDATIYCL

-3802 GLARL
+3802 GLARI
-3807 RATLERWSLWR
+3807 RATLERWSMWR
-3818 DGDEARVIAV
+3818 DGDDARVVAV

-3838 LSSAD
+3838 LSAAD

-3862 HLESFEMARAA
+3862 HLESFEMARVA
-3873 NVDGVIELLRIATE
+3873 NVDGVVELLRIATE

-3905 ERTGTHVFDESA
+3905 ERTGTHVFAESS

-3922 QHPSDQGYTTSKWVG
+3922 RHPSDQGYTTSKWVG
-3937 EQLAHLAAA
+3937 EQLTHLAAA

-3963 RHGRYDALQAYYRL
+3963 RHGHYDEQQAYYRL
-3977 LKSCVLMGAAFDDF
+3977 LKSCMLMGAAFDDF

-4014 PGGGRVFHL
+4014 PRGGGVFHL

-4032 TVFEMMNAHLPA
+4032 TVFEMMNAHLA
-4044 PMRMLTHRAWIDELR
+4044 TPMRMLTHRAWIDELR

-4067 QPIVPVVQWMMNMS
+4067 QSIVPVVQWMMNMS
-4081 DGELVKLAREREE
+4081 DAELAKLAREREE

-4106 ELEAAGIV
+4106 ELAEAGIV

-4135 DLRALAPEPD
+4135 DLRAPANRPD
-4145 DGERASSLHS
+4145 DGERASPLHS

>member
-1 MTASSPS
+1 MTASPPS

-23 ADIAG
+23 GDVAG
-28 RTFDAS
+28 CTFDAS

-45 DSLQY
+45 DSVQY

-57 NDYYGLDLAPTLF
+57 NEYYGLDLAPTLF
-70 FEVHAPRA
+70 FDVHAPRR
-78 IAEHLLARH
+78 IAAHLLARH
-87 AAEVARKHGFALG
+87 PLEVARKHGVASGDESDALARAG
-100 NETHAATGAS
+100 AASDGGRERTGA
-110 AAAPGGRL
+110 R
-118 EAGARQQQPAPV
+118 
-130 QLAQSAPIESPPHE
+130 
-144 SEPLRDAHAPD
+144 
-155 DAPHRDAN
+155 
-163 GESLNEASD
+163 
-172 DTDDETASDV
+172 DETAAHERESAGDI

-195 DLAEFWRH
+195 DLDAFWRH

-215 PSRWD
+215 ASRWD
-220 WRAADGEPASRWGGF
+220 WRAADGESASRWGGF
-235 IPRVEYFD
+235 IPRIEYFD

-270 ALEDAAIRPSD
+270 ALEDAAVRPSD
-281 LMGSDAAVFVGVS
+281 LMGSDTAVFVGVS
-294 TSDYMDLLP
+294 TSDYLDLLP

-324 LLGTHG
+324 LLGAHG

-341 SLVALHRAVR
+341 SLVALHRALC

-391 TFDASANGYV
+391 TFDAAANGYV
-401 RGEGV
+401 RGEGI

-422 PVLAVIKGSAINHG
+422 PVHAVIKGSAVNHG

-441 LTAPDVNAQAALIEA
+441 LTAPDINAQAALIEA
-456 AYRDARVDPAT
+456 AYRDAGVDPAT
-467 VSYVEAHGTGTSLGD
+467 VSYIEAHGTGTSLGD

-497 RERAGAHAPARCGLG
+497 RARGHADAPAPARCGLG

-533 VLAMNRRTLP
+533 VLAMNRRMLP

-549 EPNPFLKLDD
+549 ELNPYLKLDG
-559 SRYYVV
+559 SRYHVV
-565 TEPAPWPGA
+565 TEPVPWPGD

-594 HVVLQSAGARPID
+594 HVVLQSADARPND
-607 RASAA
+607 RPSAPRPPIA
-612 RSPSS
+612 HEQAEAGAADAAGPL
-617 NARRASNAQDPSGSP
+617 AW
-632 ASFVPLS
+632 FIPLS
-639 ARTDTALRERAAQ
+639 ARTDTALRARAAQ
-652 LARWLDA
+652 LACWLDA
-659 ERIDDASLPALA
+659 ERADDAWLPALA
-671 KTLSIGRETMARRF
+671 KTLSIGREPMACRF
-685 GITCSSLAELRAQL
+685 GVTCASLDSLRAQL
-699 AIALDGSAESLTRDD
+699 AVALNGPAASLARDD
-714 ARLRPPAPAH
+714 ARLQPHANAH
-724 AAWLSGDAAP
+724 AAWLAGGADP

-739 DEETPRLRLPVYPFE
+739 DEATPRLRLPVYPFE
-754 GERHWPTDE
+754 GERHWPTD
-763 APPSR
+763 AVPPAR
-768 FALAPEGDGAYRM
+768 FTLAPEGDGAYRM
-781 SIAPDAPLVADHRL
+781 HVAPDAPLVADHRL
-795 AGEPVLAAAAQI
+795 GGEPVLAAAAQI
-807 VIAWRALEAN
+807 VIAWRAFEADAN
-817 ANAIDAIDASGAG
+817 AADSSRASEAG
-830 ESNEPTG
+830 EPSQPDERNEP
-837 SNGSSDSSGSNGSS
+837 NGSSRAIGSKGSNPAGAAIDSTDAGGSRVSS
-851 NSSAPN
+851 NTA
-857 PSSVSTDSDA
+857 DA
-867 TGCPHDSRSTI
+867 N
-878 GAAVATH
+878 AATQ
-885 IALHDI
+885 ITLRDI

-897 AIAEPTD
+897 AIGAPAD
-904 LHVALAHAGA
+904 LHVTLARE
-914 DNGGNDY
+914 
-921 ANVNPE
+921 E
-927 RGENRNANETGGALQ
+927 RSNANEDRRGNAHRREIGNAAR
-942 FSIAVSPAVDAP
+942 FAIAVAPAIDAP
-954 LGRGH
+954 LGRGY
-959 ASRVANA
+959 AARIA
-966 RANAPAL
+966 RAPTNAPAL
-973 DIDAIRARCTQPI
+973 DVDAICARCTQPI
-986 SADACYD
+986 AADACYD
-993 AFAAIGIDY
+993 AFAAIGIGY

-1011 LAIGRDEVL
+1011 IAVGRDEAF
-1020 AEFDASALARTTGD
+1020 AEFDPSALARTTGD
-1034 ARLVALIDG
+1034 ARIVALLDG

-1052 LAGAGRIDGAL
+1052 LADAGRLEGGL

-1069 RIELT
+1069 RIEFT
-1074 GPLADSAHAW
+1074 GPLADSTHAW
-1084 IREVSSDAGRRT
+1084 IREAPGETGRRT
-1096 FDLDLVTVRGEPCAA
+1096 FDIDLVTARGVPCAS
-1111 LRGLALASGRRAAA
+1111 LRGLALASGRGGAS
-1125 REAPRLA
+1125 REAPRVA

-1139 APQWLPCANGA
+1139 APQWLPCTANAPSA
-1150 ASTAA
+1150 AT
-1155 PAPRAGA
+1155 PPQRAGA
-1162 LTVLG
+1162 PAILG
-1167 GTPAQH
+1167 GTPAQR

-1178 THPTK
+1178 TLATPPR
-1183 LHTIDDLA
+1183 LIDDIA
-1191 ELDAHVSHLV
+1191 ELNAHVDHLV
-1201 WLPPAA
+1201 WLPPAPA
-1207 EDAGTDAHAPL
+1207 HAHAPL

-1229 VKRLLALGVGD
+1229 VKRLLALGAGE

-1283 VRLVDLSDADA
+1283 VRLIDLSDADA
-1294 LPADWRA
+1294 LPADWRTQDT
-1301 REAESG
+1301 EG
-1307 PPLLLHRHGQWFARR
+1307 GHPLLHRHGQWFARR
-1322 LVPLAALPARAEPP
+1322 LVPLAALPSPATPP

-1348 AGGIGRVWTEHVIR
+1348 AGGLGRVWTGHAIR

-1382 HCSALAALGP
+1382 HCDALAEFGP
-1392 RPSYLSAD
+1392 RPSYLSTD
-1400 ASDADALRAARDTVL
+1400 ASDVDSLRDARDAVL

-1435 LAQQHEAQFSA
+1435 LAQLDEAQFSA
-1446 ALSAQVATSA
+1446 ALNAQVATTA

-1464 DALDFILFFSSLQSA
+1464 DSLDFILFFSSLQSA
-1479 FVAAGQGNYAAGC
+1479 FVAAGQSNYAAGC

-1499 DWLRTQVR
+1499 DWLRTQLR
-1507 CAVKVVNWGFWG
+1507 CAVKVVSWGYWG

-1526 EPYRQRMAALGIG
+1526 EPYRKRMAALGIG

-1544 AAMAVVDALLGASVD
+1544 AAMAVVDALLAARVD

-1568 SAALPT
+1568 RAAVPT
-1574 LAPALAARIAPRT
+1574 LAPALAARIAPHT
-1587 NALADAPP
+1587 SALAGKPP
-1595 HADATGDSAQWRHAL
+1595 PRIDETGASAAWNDAL
-1610 AALDRAIARRLFAAL
+1610 AALDRAIARRLFAEL
-1625 AALRVFGGDDASNA
+1625 GALRAFGERDVADDGALGSVATGSDARGKRSSGERTFEPAS
-1639 GKFDIDTALRSGRIA
+1639 FDIDAALRSGRIA
-1654 PAYGR
+1654 PAYRR

-1666 LIAKHGCI
+1666 LIAQH
-1674 AWNGRTGH
+1674 GH
-1682 LAEVPASVDN
+1682 LDWDGRAGRLAEAPPPLDA
-1692 ARAEWTQARAD
+1692 ARAEWAHARAQLD
-1703 LARTGLV
+1703 RTALL
-1710 DAHLALVD
+1710 DAHLALAD

-1726 ILEGRVS
+1726 ILQGSVP

-1750 YQRNEQADRCNRA
+1750 YRRNEQADRCNRA
-1763 LADAVLHLVGGTS
+1763 LADAVLHLVGGASS
-1776 AAPPAA
+1776 AQPAA

-1791 GTTAPLLAAL
+1791 GTTVPLLAAL
-1801 DASGARLGRYD
+1801 DASGARLAHYD

-1817 KAFLLNAEQSFG
+1817 KAFLLNAEQTFG
-1829 RGREDLRY
+1829 RGRDTLRY
-1837 RLFDVERPIAEQALD
+1837 RLFDVERPVAGQALD

-1864 LHATQDIGVTLRN
+1864 LHATQDISVTLRN

-1888 IVNELLDTH
+1888 IVNELLGTH
-1897 TFAHATFGLLPG
+1897 GFAHATFGLLPG

-1923 PLLSRDGWARAL
+1923 PLLSRDGWMRAL
-1935 REAGFAVLDGDPADR
+1935 REAGFAVPDGDSAG
-1950 APAGQGVIV
+1950 AAAAAGQGVIV

-1968 PAIVGAH
+1968 PAIADAGHAAH
-1975 DAARGDV
+1975 ANADAQASAARP
-1982 RAHAGAAA
+1982 ASFAA
-1990 SAASAASG
+1990 SAAPARAAS
-1998 ASAASAIAAPPP
+1998 SI
-2010 AAASAGA
+2010 AAASSGA
-2017 DLRARCV
+2017 ELRERCV
-2024 QWLTQLVART
+2024 QWLAQLVART
-2034 LKMPTGKLAPD
+2034 LKMPAGRLAPD
-2045 QPLGG
+2045 QPLGS

-2060 LTKTLRETLGVALS
+2060 LTKTLRETFGVALS

-2083 LNALAD
+2083 LSALAD
-2089 FFVAEHRTACERVLG
+2089 FFVAEHRAACERVLG
-2104 GDAAAPANAA
+2104 GDAVAA
-2114 SDANASTF
+2114 SAAS
-2122 ARAAA
+2122 
-2127 QPHAAIG
+2127 
-2134 VSIDAPA
+2134 S
-2141 PAYASTMPDPA
+2141 ASA
-2152 ARNASASR
+2152 ASASAIPNQAASNPLTSHAPMPMALATR
-2160 TTMPATPTTHAAFPR
+2160 ATPPASPASPATATAAD
-2175 TLPALPAFADDA
+2175 TAI
-2187 AVAVIGMSGRY
+2187 AVIGMSGRY

-2224 RWDWRTHFDPEK
+2224 RWDWRTHFDAEK

-2256 DAAFFRIAPRDAE
+2256 DAAFFRIAPSDAE
-2269 NIDPQG
+2269 HIDPQG
-2275 RLFLEESWAAIEDAG
+2275 RLFLEEAWSAIEDAG
-2290 YTSATLSA
+2290 YTPATLSA

-2425 DAIHGVIRGSMINAG
+2425 DAIHGIIRGSMINAG

-2465 GVPPRA
+2465 GVPARA

-2484 GDPIELA
+2484 GDPIELT
-2491 GLTRAFADTTGDRG
+2491 GLTRAFAEATGDRG

-2539 LVPTLHADEANP
+2539 LVPTLHADEPNP
-2551 DIDFAQSPF
+2551 DLDFACSPF
-2560 ALQRRLAPWPKPD
+2560 VLQRALAPWPKPD

-2596 LEEFVDA
+2596 LEEFVDTRVA
-2603 RAASADDARGPAIV
+2603 APDDRAGPAIV

-2628 RRAQQLH
+2628 RRARQLH
-2635 ALLAEGEIGDDR
+2635 AALADGEIDDER
-2647 LHDLAYTLQV
+2647 LHDLAYTLQI
-2657 GREPMAAR
+2657 GRDAMASR
-2665 FGCVAGCAAA
+2665 FGCVVGTVAELQAA
-2675 LKAMLAAFVEGDAP
+2675 LAAFVEGDASR
-2689 HGWHAHRLAAGHH
+2689 GWHAHRLAADRH

-2717 IGQCIS
+2717 VEQCIAA
-2723 TGKLDR
+2723 GKLDR

-2742 SELHRG
+2742 PALHRG
-2748 HARRRMHLP
+2748 HARRRVHLP
-2757 AYPFDGP
+2757 TYPFDGP
-2764 SYRLRDEAALAAEPV
+2764 RHWLRD
-2779 RRQAIDAARVGTP
+2779 DATP
-2792 AMRAAIADAPGAP
+2792 ATEPARAPADIADSHAAPPMRGASAGAP
-2805 DASTRAASTP
+2805 NVSTP
-2815 DVATLVR
+2815 DVAALVR
-2822 RTVAQALGY
+2822 RTVAQVLGY
-2831 PEVDLNESFLSLGG
+2831 PDVDMNESFLSLGG
-2845 DSIRAARVHRTLQQ
+2845 DSIRAARAHRMLQRS
-2859 ALGVKI
+2859 LDVKI

-2870 LEAKTLADCVRAIG
+2870 LEAKTLAECARAIDALPPAEPPSAAG
-2884 TLTPAGDASAACSST
+2884 TPAAGAPPAEPRAPRASA
-2899 ADSID
+2899 
-2904 IGEPALRAFASE
+2904 F
-2916 PGASPADESS
+2916 
-2926 LQAASPRRSA
+2926 
-2936 PAPRDAIP
+2936 APRDARP
-2944 RVHKLSPNQQ
+2944 RVHTLSSNQR

-2981 HADALEAAYQAL
+2981 HADALAAAYQAL
-2993 IDSHDVLRTRFVV
+2993 VDTHDVLRTRFVV
-3006 RGGEPCAEVAPHR
+3006 RGGEPCAEVAPRR
-3019 AATIRR
+3019 AAAIRH

-3045 ESSREGFALEQG
+3045 GSSREGFALEQG

-3083 DAVSVVALLDA
+3083 DAVSVVVLLDV
-3094 LARAALTGRASAPC
+3094 LARAALTGRASAPNR
-3108 DAHPQYAEWAARE
+3108 AQPQYAQWAAAER
-3121 DEPLAALVERELP
+3121 DALPATVERELP

-3152 RARPPVPSYRGQSVP
+3152 RARPPVPSYRGRSVP
-3167 LAFPPELTAQLDAY
+3167 LAFPSALTAQLDAY

-3200 LRVLSGRDDVVVGS
+3200 LRVLSGRDDIVVGS

-3223 TADMIGC
+3223 TADMIGS

-3237 RTRVGEAETFADA
+3237 RTRLGEAETFADA
-3250 VSLVR
+3250 ATLVR

-3323 ASDRA
+3323 ASGSA

-3351 YVELLHTLLALPSLP
+3351 YVELLHTLLAHPSLP

-3372 PAGLALARTIA
+3372 PPELALERTIA

-3398 DRPLAGTLRYWGA
+3398 DRPLAGTLHYWGV

-3426 LLQTLYDPSTPFHAN
+3426 LFQTLYDPSTPFHAN
-3441 RRGMNVVLVR
+3441 RHGTNVVLVR
-3451 PRDWLRFGE
+3451 PRDWLRFGQ
-3460 ASASAEAADADADAD
+3460 ADADAETTDTAAD
-3475 ADDNADADAS
+3475 A
-3485 AAAEQI
+3485 AAAQI
-3491 ALYVDELADALADAA
+3491 ALHAEELADALAGAA
-3506 PSLAVPLLVLV
+3506 PSLAVPVLVLV

-3524 LAACDTLS
+3524 LAAHGEQ
-3532 GGECIGECGGD
+3532 GGERDGEP
-3543 CGEQRARDST
+3543 AIDSSL
-3553 FAPYRTLAAALADLP
+3553 APYRTLAAALADLP
-3568 AVTVAHWRDVA
+3568 SVTVAHWRDVA

-3636 DDAEHLLAAPAGDA
+3636 DDAEHLLAAPADGA
-3650 RARRAPYAPPT
+3650 RARRAPYAPPA
-3661 NDAEAT
+3661 NEAQAT
-3667 LAPIFAAALKLD
+3667 LAPIFAAALKLA
-3679 DLGVDDNFFDCGG
+3679 DLGIDDNFFDCGG

-3751 VAPLPEPVAGTPRA
+3751 IAPLPGPVAGTPRA

-3779 LRELIDRTGATIYCL
+3779 LRELIDRTDATIHCL
-3794 VRSPDAAQ
+3794 VRAPDAAQ
-3802 GLARL
+3802 GLARI

-3818 DGDEARVIAV
+3818 DGDDARVIAV

-3838 LSSAD
+3838 LSEPD

-3873 NVDGVIELLRIATE
+3873 NVGGVIELLRIATE

-3917 PIDAE
+3917 PIDDE
-3922 QHPSDQGYTTSKWVG
+3922 RHPSDQGYTTSKWAG
-3937 EQLAHLAAA
+3937 EQLTHLAAA

-3963 RHGRYDALQAYYRL
+3963 RHGRYDELQAYYRL
-3977 LKSCVLMGAAFDDF
+3977 LKSCILMGAAFDDF

-4014 PGGGRVFHL
+4014 PQGGRVFHL

-4032 TVFEMMNAHLPA
+4032 TVFEMMNAHLPT

-4067 QPIVPVVQWMMNMS
+4067 QSIVPVVQWMMNMS
-4081 DGELVKLAREREE
+4081 DAELVKLAREREE

-4106 ELEAAGIV
+4106 ELEEAGIV

-4123 QRYLRGMFDDDA
+4123 QRYLRGMFDEDA
-4135 DLRALAPEPD
+4135 DLRALAAQPD
-4145 DGERASSLHS
+4145 GGERASPLHS

>member
-1 MTASSPS
+1 MTSSPPS
-8 RELATAVEAAVLSLA
+8 RELAAAVEAAVLSLA
-23 ADIAG
+23 GDVAG

-34 AAERPLHALGF
+34 ASDRPLHTLGF
-45 DSLQY
+45 DSVQL

-57 NDYYGLDLAPTLF
+57 SDYYGLELAPTLF

-78 IAEHLLARH
+78 VAAHLLARH
-87 AAEVARKHGFALG
+87 AAEVARRHGFEIENDAD
-100 NETHAATGAS
+100 AATDTS
-110 AAAPGGRL
+110 AAVPGSRL
-118 EAGARQQQPAPV
+118 EAD
-130 QLAQSAPIESPPHE
+130 
-144 SEPLRDAHAPD
+144 DAHD
-155 DAPHRDAN
+155 
-163 GESLNEASD
+163 EAG
-172 DTDDETASDV
+172 SDV

-195 DLAEFWRH
+195 NLDEFWQH

-210 IAEAP
+210 IAETP
-215 PSRWD
+215 LSRWD
-220 WRAADGEPASRWGGF
+220 WRAVDGEPASRWGGF
-235 IPRVEYFD
+235 IPRIEYFD

-270 ALEDAAIRPSD
+270 ALEDAAVRPSD
-281 LMGSDAAVFVGVS
+281 LSGSDAAVFVGVS
-294 TSDYMDLLP
+294 TSDYMALLP
-303 GADGHL
+303 DADGHL

-351 ALRRGES
+351 ALRRGEC

-377 LAAAGMLSPDGRCK
+377 LGAAGMLSPDGRCK
-391 TFDASANGYV
+391 TFDAAANGYV

-411 MPLERARAGGH
+411 MPLERARSGGH
-422 PVLAVIKGSAINHG
+422 PVRAVIKGSAVNHG

-456 AYRDARVDPAT
+456 AYRDAGVDPAS

-482 PIEVQALRQGFDACA
+482 PVEVQALRQGFHAYA
-497 RERAGAHAPARCGLG
+497 RERADAHVPARCGLG

-533 VLAMNRRTLP
+533 VLAMNRRMLP

-549 EPNPFLKLDD
+549 ALNPYLKLDD
-559 SRYYVV
+559 SRYHVV
-565 TEPAPWPGA
+565 TEPTPWPDD

-594 HVVLQSAGARPID
+594 HVVLQSANARPIAP
-607 RASAA
+607 ASAPDA
-612 RSPSS
+612 AGPL
-617 NARRASNAQDPSGSP
+617 AW
-632 ASFVPLS
+632 FIPLS
-639 ARTDTALRERAAQ
+639 ARTGTSLRARAAQ
-652 LARWLDA
+652 LASWLDV
-659 ERIDDASLPALA
+659 ERADDAWLPALA
-671 KTLSIGRETMARRF
+671 KTLSVGREPMACRF
-685 GITCSSLAELRAQL
+685 GITCASLDELRAQL
-699 AIALDGSAESLTRDD
+699 AIALNGPADSLVRDD
-714 ARLRPPAPAH
+714 ARLRPPASAH
-724 AAWLSGDAAP
+724 AVWLAGGSEP
-734 LPVAW
+734 LPAAW
-739 DEETPRLRLPVYPFE
+739 DEATPRLRMPSYPFE

-763 APPSR
+763 AAPTS
-768 FALAPEGDGAYRM
+768 FAFAPDGDDAYRL

-807 VIAWRALEAN
+807 AIAWRAF
-817 ANAIDAIDASGAG
+817 
-830 ESNEPTG
+830 
-837 SNGSSDSSGSNGSS
+837 
-851 NSSAPN
+851 
-857 PSSVSTDSDA
+857 A
-867 TGCPHDSRSTI
+867 TGTSAI
-878 GAAVATH
+878 VADPNVV
-885 IALHDI
+885 LHDI

-897 AIAEPTD
+897 AIGAPAD
-904 LHVALAHAGA
+904 LRVTLARDECVNA
-914 DNGGNDY
+914 D
-921 ANVNPE
+921 A
-927 RGENRNANETGGALQ
+927 RFA
-942 FSIAVSPAVDAP
+942 IAVSPAIDTP
-954 LGRGH
+954 LGRGCATRI
-959 ASRVANA
+959 AS
-966 RANAPAL
+966 APTSTSTL
-973 DIDAIRARCTQPI
+973 DLEAIRTRCTQAIP
-986 SADACYD
+986 AATCYD

-1002 GPTFRPLRA
+1002 GPTFRPLRSIA
-1011 LAIGRDEVL
+1011 VGRDEAL
-1020 AEFDASALARTTGD
+1020 AEFDPAALAGTVGD
-1034 ARLVALIDG
+1034 ARVVALLDG

-1052 LAGAGRIDGAL
+1052 LADTGRLEGAL
-1063 LPASLA
+1063 LPAALA
-1069 RIELT
+1069 RIDLT
-1074 GPLADSAHAW
+1074 GPVADSSHAW
-1084 IREVSSDAGRRT
+1084 IREVSNETGGRA
-1096 FDLDLVTVRGEPCAA
+1096 FDLDLVTANGESCAS
-1111 LRGLALASGRRAAA
+1111 LRGFVLASA
-1125 REAPRLA
+1125 RSKTPRDAPCLA
-1132 TPGDHLL
+1132 PPGDHLL
-1139 APQWLPCANGA
+1139 APQWLP
-1150 ASTAA
+1150 STANA
-1155 PAPRAGA
+1155 TSTVTPSRRTTT
-1162 LTVLG
+1162 LTVFG
-1167 GTPAQH
+1167 GTPAQR

-1178 THPTK
+1178 THPTPPR
-1183 LHTIDDLA
+1183 LIDDIA
-1191 ELDAHVSHLV
+1191 KLDAHIDHLV
-1201 WLPPAA
+1201 WLPPAP
-1207 EDAGTDAHAPL
+1207 TDANAPL
-1218 ARCAG
+1218 ERCSG

-1229 VKRLLALGVGD
+1229 VKQLLALGFGD
-1240 RAFEL
+1240 RSFDL

-1283 VRLVDLSDADA
+1283 VRLIDLSDADA
-1294 LPADWRA
+1294 LPANWQTQDT
-1301 REAESG
+1301 EG
-1307 PPLLLHRHGQWFARR
+1307 GHPLLLHRHGQWFARR
-1322 LVPLAALPARAEPP
+1322 LVPLAALPSPAEPP

-1348 AGGIGRVWTEHVIR
+1348 AGGIGRVWTEHAIR

-1367 VVWIGRRPLD
+1367 VVWLGRRPLD

-1382 HCSALAALGP
+1382 HCEALAALGP
-1392 RPSYLSAD
+1392 RPTYLSAD
-1400 ASDADALRAARDTVL
+1400 AGDVGSLRAARDAVL

-1435 LAQQHEAQFSA
+1435 LAQLDEAQFSA
-1446 ALSAQVATSA
+1446 ALNAQVATTA
-1456 NLARVFGG
+1456 NLARVFGD

-1479 FVAAGQGNYAAGC
+1479 FVAAGQSNYSAGC

-1507 CAVKVVNWGFWG
+1507 CAVKVVNWGYWG

-1526 EPYRQRMAALGIG
+1526 DAYRRRMTALGIG

-1544 AAMAVVDALLGASVD
+1544 AAMAIVDALLVAPVD
-1559 QVGYLKTTA
+1559 QVGYLKT
-1568 SAALPT
+1568 SALAAVPT
-1574 LAPALAARIAPRT
+1574 LAPAFAAHIAPHT
-1587 NALADAPP
+1587 EALADAPLP
-1595 HADATGDSAQWRHAL
+1595 RVDATGDSPQWLHAL
-1610 AALDRAIARRLFAAL
+1610 ASLDRAIARRLYAEL
-1625 AALRVFGGDDASNA
+1625 GTLRVFGDGDAS
-1639 GKFDIDTALRSGRIA
+1639 GDTRFDLDAAQRAGRIA
-1654 PAYGR
+1654 PAYRR
-1659 WLAHALA
+1659 WLAHALT
-1666 LIAKHGCI
+1666 LIARHGYI
-1674 AWNGRTGH
+1674 AWDGRAGRI
-1682 LAEVPASVDN
+1682 ADAPPSPDI
-1692 ARAEWTQARAD
+1692 ARAEWDDARAGLD
-1703 LARTGLV
+1703 RTALL
-1710 DAHLALVD
+1710 DAHLALAD

-1726 ILEGRVS
+1726 ILQGSVP

-1763 LADAVLHLVGGTS
+1763 LADAVLHLVGH
-1776 AAPPAA
+1776 APAA
-1782 LAEIGAGTG
+1782 QPATLAEIGAGTG
-1791 GTTAPLLAAL
+1791 GTTVPLFAAL

-1817 KAFLLNAEQSFG
+1817 KAFLLNAEQTFG
-1829 RGREDLRY
+1829 RGRDVLRY
-1837 RLFDVERPIAEQALD
+1837 RLFDVERPVAGQALD

-1877 AKALLKTGGHL
+1877 AKALLRTGGRL

-1897 TFAHATFGLLPG
+1897 GFAHATFGLLPG

-1923 PLLSRDGWARAL
+1923 PLLSRDGWTRAL
-1935 REAGFAVLDGDPADR
+1935 REAGFAVLDGGPPGP
-1950 APAGQGVIV
+1950 APAGQDVIV
-1959 AVSDGVIVQ
+1959 AVSDGMIVQ
-1968 PAIVGAH
+1968 PVIA
-1975 DAARGDV
+1975 DARGATRDDADT
-1982 RAHAGAAA
+1982 RA
-1990 SAASAASG
+1990 SAASAVSATLVPTTVPTG
-1998 ASAASAIAAPPP
+1998 AS
-2010 AAASAGA
+2010 
-2017 DLRARCV
+2017 LRERCV

-2034 LKMPTGKLAPD
+2034 LKMPAGKLAPD
-2045 QPLGG
+2045 QPLGY

-2074 NATLFEHAT
+2074 NATLFEHTT

-2089 FFVAEHRTACERVLG
+2089 FFVAEHRAACERVIG
-2104 GDAAAPANAA
+2104 GDTAVAANSPAMQSPAAASAHAPL
-2114 SDANASTF
+2114 
-2122 ARAAA
+2122 AAA
-2127 QPHAAIG
+2127 TTT
-2134 VSIDAPA
+2134 PA
-2141 PAYASTMPDPA
+2141 PQ
-2152 ARNASASR
+2152 
-2160 TTMPATPTTHAAFPR
+2160 ATLPH
-2175 TLPALPAFADDA
+2175 TLPATSLSADDT

-2224 RWDWRTHFDPEK
+2224 RWDWRTHFDAEK
-2236 GAPGRTY
+2236 GVPGRTY

-2256 DAAFFRIAPRDAE
+2256 DAAFFRIAPNDAE
-2269 NIDPQG
+2269 QIDPQG

-2290 YTSATLSA
+2290 YTPATLSTS
-2298 NRQVGVFVG
+2298 RQVGVFVG

-2374 SPKHLVGLS
+2374 HPKHLVGLS

-2445 LTVPNPRAQQAVV
+2445 LTVPNPRAQRAVV
-2458 AAALARS
+2458 DAALARS
-2465 GVPPRA
+2465 GVPARA
-2471 VGYVEAHGTGTAL
+2471 VGYVEAHGTGTTL
-2484 GDPIELA
+2484 GDPIEFT
-2491 GLTRAFADTTGDRG
+2491 GLVRAFADATAERG

-2539 LVPTLHADEANP
+2539 LVPTLHAAEPNP

-2560 ALQRRLAPWPKPD
+2560 VLQRTLAPWPKPN

-2596 LEEFVDA
+2596 LEEFVET
-2603 RAASADDARGPAIV
+2603 RVVTGDDNAGPAVV

-2635 ALLAEGEIGDDR
+2635 AALAAGEIADDH
-2647 LHDLAYTLQV
+2647 LYDLAYTLQV
-2657 GREPMAAR
+2657 GRDAMASR
-2665 FGCVAGCAAA
+2665 FGCVVGSVGELQVA
-2675 LKAMLAAFVEGDAP
+2675 LAAFAEGDASR
-2689 HGWHAHRLAAGHH
+2689 GWHAHRLAGDRH
-2702 GLAELDADPELRASL
+2702 GLAELDADLELRASL
-2717 IGQCIS
+2717 VEQCIA
-2723 TGKLDR
+2723 TGKFDK

-2742 SELHRG
+2742 PALHRG
-2748 HARRRMHLP
+2748 RTRRRVHLP
-2757 AYPFDGP
+2757 TYRFDGP
-2764 SYRLRDEAALAAEPV
+2764 RYWLSDDAMPAAEPV
-2779 RRQAIDAARVGTP
+2779 RESTADSARDGALATHGASAALP
-2792 AMRAAIADAPGAP
+2792 ESSM
-2805 DASTRAASTP
+2805 P

-2822 RTVAQALGY
+2822 RTVAQLLGY
-2831 PEVDLNESFLSLGG
+2831 PDVDMSESFLSLGG
-2845 DSIRAARVHRTLQQ
+2845 DSIRAARVHRMLQRS
-2859 ALGVKI
+2859 LDVNI
-2865 PLSLM
+2865 PLSLI
-2870 LEAKTLADCVRAIG
+2870 LEAETLAECAQAIDALLPKQG
-2884 TLTPAGDASAACSST
+2884 QPMAAGRSPDSAPADGIPIAGASTP
-2899 ADSID
+2899 
-2904 IGEPALRAFASE
+2904 EPA
-2916 PGASPADESS
+2916 P
-2926 LQAASPRRSA
+2926 QPRPV
-2936 PAPRDAIP
+2936 PAPRDVRP
-2944 RVHKLSPNQQ
+2944 RVHMLSSSQQ

-2968 FNLPGALRVRGEW
+2968 FNLPGALRVHGEW

-2993 IDSHDVLRTRFVV
+2993 VDSHDVLRTRFVV
-3006 RGGEPCAEVAPHR
+3006 RSGEPCAEVAPHR
-3019 AATIRR
+3019 AVTVRR

-3030 LLPKHQAAR
+3030 LLPKHQAVR
-3039 IAECLT
+3039 ITECLT
-3045 ESSREGFALEQG
+3045 ESSREGFGLELG

-3083 DAVSVVALLDA
+3083 DAVSVVVLLDA
-3094 LARAALTGRASAPC
+3094 LARAALTGQAYVPSGAR
-3108 DAHPQYAEWAARE
+3108 PQYAEWAARE
-3121 DEPLAALVERELP
+3121 REALPTTVERELP

-3152 RARPPVPSYRGQSVP
+3152 RARPSVPSYRGQSVP
-3167 LAFPPELTAQLDAY
+3167 LAFPPELTAQLDGY
-3181 CKAHGLS
+3181 CKAHRLS

-3214 PYANRADDD
+3214 PYANRADDE
-3223 TADMIGC
+3223 TTDMIGS

-3237 RTRVGEAETFADA
+3237 RTRLGDAETFADA

-3255 RTVHGAFDH
+3255 GTVHGAFDH

-3275 LNPARHGGANPLYQ
+3275 LKPTRHGGANPLYQ

-3296 MPALPDGVEPVE
+3296 MPTPPYGVEPVE

-3323 ASDRA
+3323 ASNRA
-3328 IEGVLQFSADLFD
+3328 IDGVLQFSADLFD

-3351 YVELLHTLLALPSLP
+3351 YIELLRMLLAHPSLS

-3372 PAGLALARTIA
+3372 PAELALERTIA
-3383 DAMPPLRIEIASTFT
+3383 DAMPPLRIEVASTFT
-3398 DRPLAGTLRYWGA
+3398 DRPLADTLSYWGA
-3411 ATGQP
+3411 VTGQP
-3416 IEPNFAPYGQ
+3416 IEPSFAPYGQ
-3426 LLQTLYDPSTPFHAN
+3426 LFQTLYNPSAPFHAN
-3441 RRGMNVVLVR
+3441 RHGMNVVLVR
-3451 PRDWLRFGE
+3451 PRDWLRYD
-3460 ASASAEAADADADAD
+3460 DADAAG
-3475 ADDNADADAS
+3475 
-3485 AAAEQI
+3485 AEGAGRI
-3491 ALYVDELADALADAA
+3491 ARHVDELADALSAA
-3506 PSLAVPLLVLV
+3506 ATSLAVPILVLV

-3524 LAACDTLS
+3524 LAASDERT
-3532 GGECIGECGGD
+3532 GEHDGEP
-3543 CGEQRARDST
+3543 AIDSSL
-3553 FAPYRTLAAALADLP
+3553 APYLALVAALADLP
-3568 AVTVAHWRDVA
+3568 SITIAHWRDVA

-3593 AAGHVPFTS
+3593 AAGHMPFTS

-3614 TAFQHASVP
+3614 AAFQHASVP

-3636 DDAEHLLAAPAGDA
+3636 DDAEHRLAAPADDVH
-3650 RARRAPYAPPT
+3650 ARRAPYAPPT
-3661 NDAEAT
+3661 NDAQA
-3667 LAPIFAAALKLD
+3667 LLVPIFAAALKLD
-3679 DLGVDDNFFDCGG
+3679 ALGIDDNFFDCGG
-3692 HSILAIGVVYQI
+3692 HSILAIGLVYRI

-3751 VAPLPEPVAGTPRA
+3751 VAPLSAPVAGTPRA

-3779 LRELIDRTGATIYCL
+3779 LRELIDCTDATIYCL
-3794 VRSPDAAQ
+3794 VRSPDAAR
-3802 GLARL
+3802 GLARI
-3807 RATLERWSLWR
+3807 RATLERWSLWC
-3818 DGDEARVIAV
+3818 DGDDARVVAV
-3828 PGDLGRPRIG
+3828 PGDLGSPRIG
-3838 LSSAD
+3838 LSEAD
-3843 RARLVAEVDAIYHN
+3843 RTRLVDEVDAIYHN

-3873 NVDGVIELLRIATE
+3873 NVDGVIELLRIATQ
-3887 GRPKTFNYVSTL
+3887 GRSKTFNYVSTL

-3922 QHPSDQGYTTSKWVG
+3922 RHPSDQGYTTSKWVG
-3937 EQLAHLAAA
+3937 EQLTHLAAA

-3951 NVFRLGLVTGDV
+3951 NVFRLGLVAGDT
-3963 RHGRYDALQAYYRL
+3963 RHGHYDEQQAYYRL

-3999 VDYVAR
+3999 VDYVVR
-4005 ALAHLGAKH
+4005 ALVHLGARH
-4014 PGGGRVFHL
+4014 PSGGGVFHL
-4023 STMQVTPMR
+4023 STMQVTPMC
-4032 TVFEMMNAHLPA
+4032 TVFEMMNAHLPR
-4044 PMRMLTHRAWIDELR
+4044 PMRMLTHREWIDELR
-4059 VRYRRGDV
+4059 VRYQRGDV
-4067 QPIVPVVQWMMNMS
+4067 QSVVPVMQWMMNMS
-4081 DGELVKLAREREE
+4081 DAELVKLAREREK

-4106 ELEAAGIV
+4106 ELAEAGIV

-4135 DLRALAPEPD
+4135 DLRAPAAQPD
-4145 DGERASSLHS
+4145 DDERASPLHS

>member
-1 MTASSPS
+1 MTASPPS

-23 ADIAG
+23 GDVAG

-34 AAERPLHALGF
+34 AAERTLHALGF
-45 DSLQY
+45 DSVQY

-57 NDYYGLDLAPTLF
+57 NEYYGLDLAPTLF
-70 FEVHAPRA
+70 FDVHVPRR
-78 IAEHLLARH
+78 IAAHLLARH
-87 AAEVARKHGFALG
+87 PAELARKHGI
-100 NETHAATGAS
+100 AAG
-110 AAAPGGRL
+110 
-118 EAGARQQQPAPV
+118 
-130 QLAQSAPIESPPHE
+130 HE
-144 SEPLRDAHAPD
+144 SDTDAPLRDARSHDVRHDKAHDEAQD
-155 DAPHRDAN
+155 DARNETIADAH
-163 GESLNEASD
+163 ESAGD
-172 DTDDETASDV
+172 I

-195 DLAEFWRH
+195 DLDAFWRH

-210 IAEAP
+210 IAETPA
-215 PSRWD
+215 SRWD

-235 IPRVEYFD
+235 MPRIEYFD

-270 ALEDAAIRPSD
+270 ALEDAAVRPSD

-324 LLGTHG
+324 LLGAHG

-358 GVAIVGGVNV
+358 SVAIVGGVNV

-391 TFDASANGYV
+391 TFDAAANGYV
-401 RGEGV
+401 RGEGI

-422 PVLAVIKGSAINHG
+422 PVRAVIKGSAVNHG

-441 LTAPDVNAQAALIEA
+441 LTAPDINAQAALIEA
-456 AYRDARVDPAT
+456 AYRDAGVDPAT
-467 VSYVEAHGTGTSLGD
+467 VSYIEAHGTGTSLGD
-482 PIEVQALRQGFDACA
+482 PIEVQALRQAFDAYT
-497 RERAGAHAPARCGLG
+497 RERADARAPARCGLG

-533 VLAMNRRTLP
+533 VLAMNRRMLP

-549 EPNPFLKLDD
+549 EPNPHLKLDGG
-559 SRYYVV
+559 RYYVV
-565 TEPAPWPGA
+565 TEPTPWPGE
-574 ATPTP
+574 ATPTPMP

-594 HVVLQSAGARPID
+594 HVVLQSVDARPLD
-607 RASAA
+607 RTSAPRAPIANGLADASAA
-612 RSPSS
+612 
-617 NARRASNAQDPSGSP
+617 AAAGSL
-632 ASFVPLS
+632 AWFIPLS
-639 ARTDTALRERAAQ
+639 ARTDTALRARAAQ

-659 ERIDDASLPALA
+659 ERADDAWLPALA
-671 KTLSIGRETMARRF
+671 KTLSIGREPMARRF
-685 GITCSSLAELRAQL
+685 GITCASLGELRAQL
-699 AIALDGSAESLTRDD
+699 AIALDGPAASLARDD
-714 ARLRPPAPAH
+714 ARLHPHASAH
-724 AAWLSGDAAP
+724 AAWLAGESDSLPDAWDAA
-734 LPVAW
+734 
-739 DEETPRLRLPVYPFE
+739 TPRLRLPVYPFE

-763 APPSR
+763 APPAR
-768 FALAPEGDGAYRM
+768 FALAPDGDGAYRM
-781 SIAPDAPLVADHRL
+781 SIAPDAPLAADHRL
-795 AGEPVLAAAAQI
+795 ADEPVLAAAAQI
-807 VIAWRALEAN
+807 VIAWRAFEAN
-817 ANAIDAIDASGAG
+817 ANATDSSLASDIG
-830 ESNEPTG
+830 ESNE
-837 SNGSSDSSGSNGSS
+837 SSGSSRSIGSNAS
-851 NSSAPN
+851 N
-857 PSSVSTDSDA
+857 PSGASIDSTDAGGSHDTNA
-867 TGCPHDSRSTI
+867 TTR
-878 GAAVATH
+878 VV
-885 IALHDI
+885 LHDI
-891 EWLAPI
+891 EWLSPI
-897 AIAEPTD
+897 AIGAPTD
-904 LHVALAHAGA
+904 LRVTLARDEH
-914 DNGGNDY
+914 GNVD
-921 ANVNPE
+921 E
-927 RGENRNANETGGALQ
+927 GRGENEQRRENGGAAR
-942 FSIAVSPAVDAP
+942 FAIAVAPAIDAP
-954 LGRGH
+954 LGRGYAARI
-959 ASRVANA
+959 ASAPT
-966 RANAPAL
+966 NAPAL
-973 DIDAIRARCTQPI
+973 DVDAIRARCTQPI
-986 SADACYD
+986 AADTCYD

-1011 LAIGRDEVL
+1011 IAVGRDEAF
-1020 AEFDASALARTTGD
+1020 AEYDASALARTTGD
-1034 ARLVALIDG
+1034 ARIVALLDG
-1043 AFQAIAGLQ
+1043 AFQAIAGLR
-1052 LAGAGRIDGAL
+1052 LADTGRLESGF

-1069 RIELT
+1069 RIEFT
-1074 GPLADSAHAW
+1074 GALANSVHAW
-1084 IREVSSDAGRRT
+1084 IREVPGVIGRRT
-1096 FDLDLVTVRGEPCAA
+1096 FDLDLVTARGEPCAS
-1111 LRGLALASGRRAAA
+1111 LRGLALASGRTKTSRETPCVAAA
-1125 REAPRLA
+1125 GE
-1132 TPGDHLL
+1132 HLL
-1139 APQWLPCANGA
+1139 APQWLPCAANA
-1150 ASTAA
+1150 ARAA
-1155 PAPRAGA
+1155 TPSPRAGA
-1162 LTVLG
+1162 LAILG
-1167 GTPAQH
+1167 GTPALR

-1178 THPTK
+1178 THATPPRV
-1183 LHTIDDLA
+1183 IDDIA
-1191 ELDAHVSHLV
+1191 ELDAHVGHLV
-1201 WLPPAA
+1201 WLPPAP
-1207 EDAGTDAHAPL
+1207 TDAHAPL

-1229 VKRLLALGVGD
+1229 AKRLLALGAGE

-1283 VRLVDLSDADA
+1283 VRLIDLPDADA
-1294 LPADWRA
+1294 LPADWRTQ
-1301 REAESG
+1301 EAEG
-1307 PPLLLHRHGQWFARR
+1307 GHPLLLHRHGQWFARR
-1322 LVPLAALPARAEPP
+1322 LVPLAALPSPAEPP

-1348 AGGIGRVWTEHVIR
+1348 AGGLGRVWTEHAIR

-1382 HCSALAALGP
+1382 HCDALAALGP

-1400 ASDADALRAARDTVL
+1400 ASDVDSLRAARDAVL

-1429 VLQDGG
+1429 VLRDGG
-1435 LAQQHEAQFSA
+1435 LAQLDDAQFSA
-1446 ALSAQVATSA
+1446 ALNAQVATTA
-1456 NLARVFGG
+1456 NLASVFGG

-1479 FVAAGQGNYAAGC
+1479 FVAAGQSNYAAGC

-1507 CAVKVVNWGFWG
+1507 YAVKVVNWGYWG

-1526 EPYRQRMAALGIG
+1526 EPYRKRMAALGIG
-1539 SIEPA
+1539 SIEPG
-1544 AAMAVVDALLGASVD
+1544 AAMAVVDALLAASVD
-1559 QVGYLKTTA
+1559 QVGYLKTIA
-1568 SAALPT
+1568 SAAVPT

-1587 NALADAPP
+1587 NALAGTPP
-1595 HADATGDSAQWRHAL
+1595 RVDETGDSEAWRDAL
-1610 AALDRAIARRLFAAL
+1610 ATLDRAIARRLFAAL
-1625 AALRVFGGDDASNA
+1625 GALRVFGGSDASA
-1639 GKFDIDTALRSGRIA
+1639 KHAFDDDSLDAAPFDIDTALRTGRIA
-1654 PAYGR
+1654 PAYRR
-1659 WLAHALA
+1659 WLAHALT
-1666 LIAKHGCI
+1666 LIARHGHI
-1674 AWNGRTGH
+1674 AWNGHAGCV
-1682 LAEVPASVDN
+1682 AEAPPSPDA
-1692 ARAEWTQARAD
+1692 ARAEWAHARAE
-1703 LARTGLV
+1703 LERGALL

-1726 ILEGRVS
+1726 ILQGSVP

-1763 LADAVLHLVGGTS
+1763 LADAVLHLVGGASS
-1776 AAPPAA
+1776 ARPAA

-1791 GTTAPLLAAL
+1791 GTTVPLLAAL
-1801 DASGARLGRYD
+1801 DASGVRLGRYD

-1817 KAFLLNAEQSFG
+1817 KAFLLNAEQTFG
-1829 RGREDLRY
+1829 RGRDTLRY
-1837 RLFDVERPIAEQALD
+1837 RLFDVERPVAGQALD
-1852 AGGYDIVIATNV
+1852 IGGYDIVIATNV
-1864 LHATQDIGVTLRN
+1864 LHATRDIGVTLRN

-1888 IVNELLDTH
+1888 IVNELLGTH
-1897 TFAHATFGLLPG
+1897 GFAHATFGLLPG

-1923 PLLSRDGWARAL
+1923 PLLSRDGWMRAL
-1935 REAGFAVLDGDPADR
+1935 REAGFAVLDGGSAD
-1950 APAGQGVIV
+1950 ASAAGQGVIV

-1968 PAIVGAH
+1968 PSIADAG
-1975 DAARGDV
+1975 DAARGTADM
-1982 RAHAGAAA
+1982 HA
-1990 SAASAASG
+1990 SAARPASSG
-1998 ASAASAIAAPPP
+1998 AS
-2010 AAASAGA
+2010 
-2017 DLRARCV
+2017 LRERCV
-2024 QWLTQLVART
+2024 QWLAQLVAQT
-2034 LKMPTGKLAPD
+2034 LRMPAGKLAPE
-2045 QPLGG
+2045 QPLGS

-2060 LTKTLRETLGVALS
+2060 LTKTLRETFGVALS

-2089 FFVAEHRTACERVLG
+2089 FFVAEHRAACERVLG
-2104 GDAAAPANAA
+2104 GEAATASAA
-2114 SDANASTF
+2114 SSSAS
-2122 ARAAA
+2122 AEPNRAASNL
-2127 QPHAAIG
+2127 HA
-2134 VSIDAPA
+2134 SP
-2141 PAYASTMPDPA
+2141 
-2152 ARNASASR
+2152 ASAGD
-2160 TTMPATPTTHAAFPR
+2160 TAI
-2175 TLPALPAFADDA
+2175 
-2187 AVAVIGMSGRY
+2187 AVIGMSGRY

-2224 RWDWRTHFDPEK
+2224 RWDWRTHFDAEK

-2256 DAAFFRIAPRDAE
+2256 DAAFFRIAPSDAE
-2269 NIDPQG
+2269 RIDPQG

-2290 YTSATLSA
+2290 YTSATLGA

-2425 DAIHGVIRGSMINAG
+2425 DAIHGIIRGSMINAG

-2465 GVPPRA
+2465 GVPARA

-2484 GDPIELA
+2484 GDPIELT
-2491 GLTRAFADTTGDRG
+2491 GLARAFADATGDRG

-2512 KSNIGHCESAAGVAG
+2512 KSNIGHCESAAGIAG

-2539 LVPTLHADEANP
+2539 LVPTLHADEPNP

-2560 ALQRRLAPWPKPD
+2560 ALQRALAPWPKPD

-2596 LEEFVDA
+2596 LEEFVESRADA
-2603 RAASADDARGPAIV
+2603 GHDDAGPAIV

-2635 ALLAEGEIGDDR
+2635 AALAAGEVGDAR
-2647 LHDLAYTLQV
+2647 LHDLAYTLQI
-2657 GREPMAAR
+2657 GRDAMASR
-2665 FGCVAGCAAA
+2665 FGCVAGTIAGLQAT
-2675 LKAMLAAFVEGDAP
+2675 LAAFVEGDASR
-2689 HGWHAHRLAAGHH
+2689 GWHAHRLAADRH

-2717 IGQCIS
+2717 IDQCIAA
-2723 TGKLDR
+2723 GKLDR

-2742 SELHRG
+2742 SALHRG
-2748 HARRRMHLP
+2748 RARRRVHLP
-2757 AYPFDGP
+2757 TYPFDGP
-2764 SYRLRDEAALAAEPV
+2764 RYWLRDDAARAAEPACATAGDD
-2779 RRQAIDAARVGTP
+2779 RS
-2792 AMRAAIADAPGAP
+2792 AMRDAGADARNGSP
-2805 DASTRAASTP
+2805 P
-2815 DVATLVR
+2815 DVSALVR
-2822 RTVAQALGY
+2822 RAAAQVLGY
-2831 PEVDLNESFLSLGG
+2831 PDVDMNESFLSLGG
-2845 DSIRAARVHRTLQQ
+2845 DSIRAARAHRMLQQ
-2859 ALGVKI
+2859 SLDAKI

-2870 LEAKTLADCVRAIG
+2870 LEAKTLAECARAIDALLAAEPSIAAGAPPSASQPASTSHDARPRVRA
-2884 TLTPAGDASAACSST
+2884 LSS
-2899 ADSID
+2899 
-2904 IGEPALRAFASE
+2904 
-2916 PGASPADESS
+2916 
-2926 LQAASPRRSA
+2926 
-2936 PAPRDAIP
+2936 
-2944 RVHKLSPNQQ
+2944 NQQ

-2981 HADALEAAYQAL
+2981 HADALEATYQAL
-2993 IDSHDVLRTRFVV
+2993 VDTHDVLRTRFVV
-3006 RGGEPCAEVAPHR
+3006 RGGEPCAEVAPRR
-3019 AATIRR
+3019 AATIRH

-3030 LLPKHQAAR
+3030 LLPKHQAGR

-3078 HHIVG
+3078 HHIIG
-3083 DAVSVVALLDA
+3083 DAVSVVVLLDA
-3094 LARAALTGRASAPC
+3094 LARAALTGRASAPNR
-3108 DAHPQYAEWAARE
+3108 AQPQYAQWAARE
-3121 DEPLAALVERELP
+3121 RDALPATVERELP
-3134 YWLERL
+3134 YWLDSL

-3167 LAFPPELTAQLDAY
+3167 LAFPPALTAQLDAH

-3200 LRVLSGRDDVVVGS
+3200 LRVLSGRSDIVVGS

-3223 TADMIGC
+3223 TADMIGS

-3237 RTRVGEAETFADA
+3237 RTQLGEAETFADA
-3250 VSLVR
+3250 AALVR

-3323 ASDRA
+3323 ASEHA

-3341 RSTAEAIATY
+3341 RTTAEAIATY
-3351 YVELLHTLLALPSLP
+3351 YVELLHTLLAHPSLP

-3372 PAGLALARTIA
+3372 PAGLALERTIA

-3398 DRPLAGTLRYWGA
+3398 DRPLAGTLRYWGV

-3416 IEPNFAPYGQ
+3416 IGPNFAPYGQ
-3426 LLQTLYDPSTPFHAN
+3426 LFQTLYDPSTPFHAN
-3441 RRGMNVVLVR
+3441 RHGMNVVLVR
-3451 PRDWLRFGE
+3451 PRDWLRFDH
-3460 ASASAEAADADADAD
+3460 A
-3475 ADDNADADAS
+3475 NANA
-3485 AAAEQI
+3485 AAAERI
-3491 ALYVDELADALADAA
+3491 ALYVDELADALRDAV
-3506 PSLAVPLLVLV
+3506 PSLAVPVLVLV
-3517 LPDDASS
+3517 LPDDAAS
-3524 LAACDTLS
+3524 LAAP
-3532 GGECIGECGGD
+3532 
-3543 CGEQRARDST
+3543 DSPHS
-3553 FAPYRTLAAALADLP
+3553 PYRALAAALADLP
-3568 AVTVAHWRDVA
+3568 SVTVAHWRDVA
-3579 AIYPVAD
+3579 AIYPVVD

-3614 TAFQHASVP
+3614 AAFQHASVP

-3636 DDAEHLLAAPAGDA
+3636 DDAEHLLAAPADDA
-3650 RARRAPYAPPT
+3650 RARRAPHAPPT
-3661 NDAEAT
+3661 NEAQAT
-3667 LAPIFAAALKLD
+3667 LLPIFAAALKLD
-3679 DLGVDDNFFDCGG
+3679 DPGIDDNFFDCGG

-3731 DAPDGPE
+3731 DAPAGPE
-3738 YVDLASAAVLPDD
+3738 YVDLANAAVLPDD
-3751 VAPLPEPVAGTPRA
+3751 IAPLPGPVAGTPRA

-3802 GLARL
+3802 GLARI

-3818 DGDEARVIAV
+3818 DGDDARVIAV
-3828 PGDLGRPRIG
+3828 LGDLGRPRIG
-3838 LSSAD
+3838 LSDAD

-3873 NVDGVIELLRIATE
+3873 NVGGVIELLRIAAE

-3917 PIDAE
+3917 PIDDE
-3922 QHPSDQGYTTSKWVG
+3922 RHPSDQGYTTSKWVG
-3937 EQLAHLAAA
+3937 EQLTHLAAA

-3951 NVFRLGLVTGDV
+3951 NVFRLGLVTGD
-3963 RHGRYDALQAYYRL
+3963 GRRGHYDELQAYYRL
-3977 LKSCVLMGAAFDDF
+3977 LKSCILMGAAFDDF

-4014 PGGGRVFHL
+4014 PRGGRVFHL

-4032 TVFEMMNAHLPA
+4032 TVFEMMNAHLGT

-4067 QPIVPVVQWMMNMS
+4067 QSIVPVVQWMMNMS
-4081 DGELVKLAREREE
+4081 DAELVKLAREREE

-4106 ELEAAGIV
+4106 ELEEAGIV

-4123 QRYLRGMFDDDA
+4123 QRYLRGMFADDA
-4135 DLRALAPEPD
+4135 DLRALAARPD
-4145 DGERASSLHS
+4145 DGERASPLHS

>member
-1 MTASSPS
+1 MTPSLPS
-8 RELATAVEAAVLSLA
+8 RELAAAVEAAVLSLA
-23 ADIAG
+23 GDVAG

-34 AAERPLHALGF
+34 ASERPLHTLGF
-45 DSLQY
+45 DSVQL
-50 VELSGCL
+50 VELSGGL
-57 NDYYGLDLAPTLF
+57 SDYYGLDLDPTLF
-70 FEVHAPRA
+70 FNVHAPRA
-78 IAEHLLARH
+78 IATHLLARH
-87 AAEVARKHGFALG
+87 AAEVARRHGFEIG
-100 NETHAATGAS
+100 NDTNAPADAP
-110 AAAPGGRL
+110 AAAPGSRA
-118 EAGARQQQPAPV
+118 EADDT
-130 QLAQSAPIESPPHE
+130 H
-144 SEPLRDAHAPD
+144 D
-155 DAPHRDAN
+155 DA
-163 GESLNEASD
+163 ESD
-172 DTDDETASDV
+172 I

-195 DLAEFWRH
+195 DLDEFWRH

-210 IAEAP
+210 IAETP

-220 WRAADGEPASRWGGF
+220 WRAVDGEPASRWGGF
-235 IPRVEYFD
+235 IPRIEYFD

-270 ALEDAAIRPSD
+270 ALEDAAVRPSD
-281 LMGSDAAVFVGVS
+281 LTGSDAAVFVGVS
-294 TSDYMDLLP
+294 TSDYMALLP

-358 GVAIVGGVNV
+358 SVAIVGGVNA

-377 LAAAGMLSPDGRCK
+377 LAAAGMLSPDGRCR

-411 MPLERARAGGH
+411 MPLARARAGGH
-422 PVLAVIKGSAINHG
+422 PVRAVIKGSAVNHG

-441 LTAPDVNAQAALIEA
+441 LTAPDVNAQAALVAA
-456 AYRDARVDPAT
+456 AYRDAGVDPAT

-482 PIEVQALRQGFDACA
+482 PVEVQALRQGFDAYA
-497 RERAGAHAPARCGLG
+497 RECVDAHAPARCGLG

-533 VLAMNRRTLP
+533 VLAMNRRMLP
-543 PSLHCR
+543 ASLHCR
-549 EPNPFLKLDD
+549 ALNPYLKLDD
-559 SRYYVV
+559 SRYHVV
-565 TEPAPWPGA
+565 TEPTPWPDD

-594 HVVLQSAGARPID
+594 HVVLQSAEDRPIAP
-607 RASAA
+607 ASASDA
-612 RSPSS
+612 AGPL
-617 NARRASNAQDPSGSP
+617 AW
-632 ASFVPLS
+632 FIPLS
-639 ARTDTALRERAAQ
+639 ARTGTALRARAAQ
-652 LARWLDA
+652 LASWLDV
-659 ERIDDASLPALA
+659 ERADDAWLPALA
-671 KTLSIGRETMARRF
+671 KTLSVGREPMACRF
-685 GITCSSLAELRAQL
+685 GITCASLDELRAQL
-699 AIALDGSAESLTRDD
+699 AIALNGPADTLVRDD
-714 ARLRPPAPAH
+714 ARLQPPASAH
-724 AAWLSGDAAP
+724 AAWLAGGSEP
-734 LPVAW
+734 LPAAW
-739 DEETPRLRLPVYPFE
+739 DEATPRLRLPVYPFE

-763 APPSR
+763 AAPTR
-768 FALAPEGDGAYRM
+768 FALAPDGDGAYRL

-807 VIAWRALEAN
+807 VIAWRAFEAG
-817 ANAIDAIDASGAG
+817 AIDADT
-830 ESNEPTG
+830 N
-837 SNGSSDSSGSNGSS
+837 
-851 NSSAPN
+851 
-857 PSSVSTDSDA
+857 V
-867 TGCPHDSRSTI
+867 
-878 GAAVATH
+878 
-885 IALHDI
+885 ALHDI
-891 EWLAPI
+891 AWLAPI
-897 AIAEPTD
+897 AIGAPTD
-904 LHVALAHAGA
+904 LHVTLAR
-914 DNGGNDY
+914 DERVNDD
-921 ANVNPE
+921 A
-927 RGENRNANETGGALQ
+927 RFA
-942 FSIAVSPAVDAP
+942 IAVSPAVDTP
-954 LGRGH
+954 LGHGY
-959 ASRVANA
+959 ATRVASTSTGA
-966 RANAPAL
+966 SAL
-973 DIDAIRARCTQPI
+973 DLEAIRARCTQSIP
-986 SADACYD
+986 ADTCYD

-1011 LAIGRDEVL
+1011 IAVGRDEAL
-1020 AEFDASALARTTGD
+1020 AEFDAAALARTAGD
-1034 ARLVALIDG
+1034 ARIVALLDG

-1052 LAGAGRIDGAL
+1052 LADAGRIEVAL
-1063 LPASLA
+1063 LPAALA

-1074 GPLADSAHAW
+1074 GPVADSSHAW
-1084 IREVSSDAGRRT
+1084 IREVPNETGRRT
-1096 FDLDLVTVRGEPCAA
+1096 FDLDLVTASGESCAS
-1111 LRGLALASGRRAAA
+1111 LRGFALASARSSTA
-1125 REAPRLA
+1125 REAPCLA

-1139 APQWLPCANGA
+1139 APQWLPSAANA
-1150 ASTAA
+1150 ASTAT
-1155 PAPRAGA
+1155 RSRRTGA
-1162 LTVLG
+1162 LAVLG
-1167 GTPAQH
+1167 GTPAQR

-1178 THPTK
+1178 THPTPPRV
-1183 LHTIDDLA
+1183 IDDIA
-1191 ELDAHVSHLV
+1191 ELDAHIDHLV
-1201 WLPPAA
+1201 WLPPTAA
-1207 EDAGTDAHAPL
+1207 DANAPL

-1260 AFPAHADLA
+1260 AFPAHPDLA

-1283 VRLVDLSDADA
+1283 VRLIDLSDADA
-1294 LPADWRA
+1294 LPADWRTQ
-1301 REAESG
+1301 EAEAG
-1307 PPLLLHRHGQWFARR
+1307 HPLLLHRHGQWFARR
-1322 LVPLAALPARAEPP
+1322 LVPLAALPSPATPP

-1348 AGGIGRVWTEHVIR
+1348 AGGIGRVWTEHAIR

-1382 HCSALAALGP
+1382 HCDALAALGP
-1392 RPSYLSAD
+1392 RPTYLSAD
-1400 ASDADALRAARDTVL
+1400 AGDAGSLRAARDAVL

-1435 LAQQHEAQFSA
+1435 LAQLDEAQFSA
-1446 ALSAQVATSA
+1446 ALNAQVATTA
-1456 NLARVFGG
+1456 NLARVFGD

-1479 FVAAGQGNYAAGC
+1479 FVAAGQSNYAAGC

-1507 CAVKVVNWGFWG
+1507 CAVKVVSWGYWG

-1526 EPYRQRMAALGIG
+1526 DAYRRRMAALGIG

-1544 AAMAVVDALLGASVD
+1544 AAMAVVDALLVAPVD
-1559 QVGYLKTTA
+1559 QVGYLKTIA
-1568 SAALPT
+1568 RAAVPT
-1574 LAPALAARIAPRT
+1574 LAPALAARIAPPT
-1587 NALADAPP
+1587 EALANTPLP
-1595 HADATGDSAQWRHAL
+1595 RVDATGDSPQWQHAL
-1610 AALDRAIARRLFAAL
+1610 ASLDRAIAHRLFAEL
-1625 AALRVFGGDDASNA
+1625 DALRVFGDGDAS
-1639 GKFDIDTALRSGRIA
+1639 GDTRFDLDAALRAGRIA
-1654 PAYGR
+1654 PAYRR
-1659 WLAHALA
+1659 WLAHALT
-1666 LIAKHGCI
+1666 LIAQHDHI
-1674 AWNGRTGH
+1674 AWDGRTGRIAGAPPSPDIARTEWTH
-1682 LAEVPASVDN
+1682 
-1692 ARAEWTQARAD
+1692 ARAGLE
-1703 LARTGLV
+1703 RTALL

-1726 ILEGRVS
+1726 ILQGSVP

-1763 LADAVLHLVGGTS
+1763 LADAVLHLVGR
-1776 AAPPAA
+1776 APAA
-1782 LAEIGAGTG
+1782 QAATLAEIGAGTG
-1791 GTTAPLLAAL
+1791 GTTVPLLAAL

-1817 KAFLLNAEQSFG
+1817 KAFLLNAEQTFG
-1829 RGREDLRY
+1829 HGRDVLRY
-1837 RLFDVERPIAEQALD
+1837 RLFDVERPVAGQALD

-1877 AKALLKTGGHL
+1877 AKALLKTGGRL

-1897 TFAHATFGLLPG
+1897 GFAHATFGLLPG

-1923 PLLSRDGWARAL
+1923 PLLSRDGWTRAL
-1935 REAGFAVLDGDPADR
+1935 REAGFAVPDGGPAGP

-1968 PAIVGAH
+1968 PMIADAR
-1975 DAARGDV
+1975 DAARDDADS
-1982 RAHAGAAA
+1982 RATVAH
-1990 SAASAASG
+1990 SAASATHAP
-1998 ASAASAIAAPPP
+1998 AASPT
-2010 AAASAGA
+2010 GA
-2017 DLRARCV
+2017 NLRERCV
-2024 QWLTQLVART
+2024 QWLAQLVART
-2034 LKMPTGKLAPD
+2034 LKMPAGKLAPD
-2045 QPLGG
+2045 QPLGH

-2060 LTKTLRETLGVALS
+2060 LTKTLREALGVALP

-2083 LNALAD
+2083 LNALAG
-2089 FFVAEHRTACERVLG
+2089 FFVAEHRAACERVLG
-2104 GDAAAPANAA
+2104 GDAAAATHASPAKRAIEQP
-2114 SDANASTF
+2114 DTTPPP
-2122 ARAAA
+2122 AR
-2127 QPHAAIG
+2127 
-2134 VSIDAPA
+2134 
-2141 PAYASTMPDPA
+2141 
-2152 ARNASASR
+2152 
-2160 TTMPATPTTHAAFPR
+2160 PATPSS
-2175 TLPALPAFADDA
+2175 ADDT

-2224 RWDWRTHFDPEK
+2224 RWDWRTHFDAEK

-2256 DAAFFRIAPRDAE
+2256 DAAFFRIAPSDAAH
-2269 NIDPQG
+2269 IDPQG

-2290 YTSATLSA
+2290 YTPATLSA
-2298 NRQVGVFVG
+2298 SRQVGVFVG

-2316 AQFWSIANRVSHAL
+2316 TQFWSIANRVSHAL

-2374 SPKHLVGLS
+2374 HPKHLVGLS

-2425 DAIHGVIRGSMINAG
+2425 DAIHGIIRGSMINAG

-2458 AAALARS
+2458 GAALARS
-2465 GVPPRA
+2465 GVPARA

-2484 GDPIELA
+2484 GDPIELT
-2491 GLTRAFADTTGDRG
+2491 GLTRAFADATADRG

-2539 LVPTLHADEANP
+2539 LVPTLHADEPNP
-2551 DIDFAQSPF
+2551 DLDFAQSPF
-2560 ALQRRLAPWPKPD
+2560 VLQRTLAPWPKPD

-2596 LEEFVDA
+2596 LEEFVDTRVA
-2603 RAASADDARGPAIV
+2603 TGDDHAGPAIV

-2635 ALLAEGEIGDDR
+2635 AVLAAGEVDDDH
-2647 LHDLAYTLQV
+2647 LHDLACTLQI
-2657 GREPMAAR
+2657 GRDAMASR
-2665 FGCVAGCAAA
+2665 FGCVVGSVGELQAA
-2675 LKAMLAAFVEGDAP
+2675 LAAFVEGDASR
-2689 HGWHAHRLAAGHH
+2689 GWHAHRLTGDRH
-2702 GLAELDADPELRASL
+2702 GLAELDADLELRASL
-2717 IGQCIS
+2717 VDQCIA

-2729 LAALW
+2729 LVSLW

-2742 SELHRG
+2742 SVLHHGR
-2748 HARRRMHLP
+2748 ARRRVHLP
-2757 AYPFDGP
+2757 TYPFDGP
-2764 SYRLRDEAALAAEPV
+2764 RYWLRDDATLAAEPV
-2779 RRQAIDAARVGTP
+2779 RESTTDSALATHGANAAP
-2792 AMRAAIADAPGAP
+2792 P
-2805 DASTRAASTP
+2805 DTSTP

-2822 RTVAQALGY
+2822 RTVAQLLGY
-2831 PEVDLNESFLSLGG
+2831 PDVDMSESFLSLGG
-2845 DSIRAARVHRTLQQ
+2845 DSIRAARVHRLLQQ
-2859 ALGVKI
+2859 SLDVKI

-2870 LEAKTLADCVRAIG
+2870 LEAQTLAECAQAIDVLLTETGPSRATCIASDSASSSGMPSAG
-2884 TLTPAGDASAACSST
+2884 TST
-2899 ADSID
+2899 R
-2904 IGEPALRAFASE
+2904 E
-2916 PGASPADESS
+2916 
-2926 LQAASPRRSA
+2926 SA
-2936 PAPRDAIP
+2936 PQPCPAPASRDARP
-2944 RVHKLSPNQQ
+2944 RVHTLSSNQQ

-2993 IDSHDVLRTRFVV
+2993 VDSHDVLRTRFVV

-3083 DAVSVVALLDA
+3083 DAVSVVVLLDA
-3094 LARAALTGRASAPC
+3094 LARAALTGQACVPNGAQ
-3108 DAHPQYAEWAARE
+3108 PQYAQWAARE
-3121 DEPLAALVERELP
+3121 RDALPATVERELP

-3152 RARPPVPSYRGQSVP
+3152 RARPSVPSYRGQSVP

-3181 CKAHGLS
+3181 CKAHRLS

-3223 TADMIGC
+3223 TADMIGS

-3237 RTRVGEAETFADA
+3237 RTRLGEAETFADA
-3250 VSLVR
+3250 LSLVR

-3275 LNPARHGGANPLYQ
+3275 LKPARHGGANPLYQ

-3296 MPALPDGVEPVE
+3296 MPVLPDGVEPVE

-3323 ASDRA
+3323 ASNRA
-3328 IEGVLQFSADLFD
+3328 IDGVLQYSADLFD
-3341 RSTAEAIATY
+3341 RSTAETIATY
-3351 YVELLHTLLALPSLP
+3351 YVELLRTLLAHPSLP

-3372 PAGLALARTIA
+3372 PAELALERTIA

-3416 IEPNFAPYGQ
+3416 IEPGFAPYGQ
-3426 LLQTLYDPSTPFHAN
+3426 LFQTLYDPSTPFHAN
-3441 RRGMNVVLVR
+3441 RHGINVVLVR
-3451 PRDWLRFGE
+3451 PRDWLRYDD
-3460 ASASAEAADADADAD
+3460 ADAADAT
-3475 ADDNADADAS
+3475 DNADV
-3485 AAAEQI
+3485 AAGRI
-3491 ALYVDELADALADAA
+3491 ARHVDELADALSDAA
-3506 PSLAVPLLVLV
+3506 PSLAVPVLVLV
-3517 LPDDASS
+3517 LPDDAGSLAAHDEHIDEQDDTPAIDSS
-3524 LAACDTLS
+3524 LA
-3532 GGECIGECGGD
+3532 
-3543 CGEQRARDST
+3543 
-3553 FAPYRTLAAALADLP
+3553 PYLALVAALADRP
-3568 AVTVAHWRDVA
+3568 SITVAHWRDVA

-3614 TAFQHASVP
+3614 VAFQHASVP

-3636 DDAEHLLAAPAGDA
+3636 DDAEHLLAAPADDA
-3650 RARRAPYAPPT
+3650 HARRAPYAPPT
-3661 NDAEAT
+3661 NEAEAT

-3679 DLGVDDNFFDCGG
+3679 ALGIDDNFFDCGG
-3692 HSILAIGVVYQI
+3692 HSMLAIGVVYQI
-3704 NEAFGTSLSVAD
+3704 NEACGTSLSVAD

-3738 YVDLASAAVLPDD
+3738 YVDLARAAVLPGD
-3751 VAPLPEPVAGTPRA
+3751 VAPLPAPVADAPRA

-3779 LRELIDRTGATIYCL
+3779 LRELIDRTDATIHCL

-3802 GLARL
+3802 GLARI

-3818 DGDEARVIAV
+3818 DGDDARVVAV
-3828 PGDLGRPRIG
+3828 PGDLGRPRLG
-3838 LSSAD
+3838 LSEAD

-3873 NVDGVIELLRIATE
+3873 NVDGVIELLRIATQ

-3905 ERTGTHVFDESA
+3905 ERTGTHVFAESA

-3922 QHPSDQGYTTSKWVG
+3922 RHPSDQGYTTSKWVG
-3937 EQLAHLAAA
+3937 EQLTHLAAA

-3963 RHGRYDALQAYYRL
+3963 RHGHYDEQQAYYRL

-4014 PGGGRVFHL
+4014 PRGGGVFHL

-4032 TVFEMMNAHLPA
+4032 TVFEMMNAHLPT
-4044 PMRMLTHRAWIDELR
+4044 PMRMLAHLAWIDELR

-4067 QPIVPVVQWMMNMS
+4067 QSIVPVVQWMMNMS
-4081 DGELVKLAREREE
+4081 DAELVKLAREREE

-4106 ELEAAGIV
+4106 ELAEAGIV
-4114 VPVFDDALL
+4114 VPAFDDALL

-4135 DLRALAPEPD
+4135 DLRALAAPPD
-4145 DGERASSLHS
+4145 DGERASPLHS

>member
-1 MTASSPS
+1 MTAPTPS

-23 ADIAG
+23 GDVAG
-28 RTFDAS
+28 RPFDAA
-34 AAERPLHALGF
+34 AAEHPLHTLGF
-45 DSLQY
+45 GSLQY
-50 VELSGCL
+50 VELSGRL
-57 NDYYGLDLAPTLF
+57 NEYYGLDLAPTLF
-70 FEVHAPRA
+70 FDVHAPRQ
-78 IAEHLLARH
+78 IAAYLLARH
-87 AAEVARKHGFALG
+87 AAEIASKHHGAIES
-100 NETHAATGAS
+100 ETDAAAATT
-110 AAAPGGRL
+110 AADAAGSRA
-118 EAGARQQQPAPV
+118 EAGTAAEQPATV
-130 QLAQSAPIESPPHE
+130 QAADMPHMIARRADAPFVG
-144 SEPLRDAHAPD
+144 AHSQHDTLHDEAPD
-155 DAPHRDAN
+155 ETRHDTTAGAHD
-163 GESLNEASD
+163 ES
-172 DTDDETASDV
+172 ASDV
-182 AIVGMAGIFPQSA
+182 AIVGMAGLFPQSA

-210 IAEAP
+210 ITDAP

-220 WRAADGEPASRWGGF
+220 WRAVDGEPASRWGGF

-243 AAFFGISPREAEQ
+243 AAFFGVSPREAEQ

-262 LLMQTAWA
+262 LLLQTAWA

-281 LMGSDAAVFVGVS
+281 LMGSDTAVFVGVS
-294 TSDYMDLLP
+294 TSDYLDLLP

-411 MPLERARAGGH
+411 MPLEHARAGRH

-441 LTAPDVNAQAALIEA
+441 LTAPDANAQAALIEA
-456 AYRDARVDPAT
+456 AYRDAGVDPAT
-467 VSYVEAHGTGTSLGD
+467 VSYVEAHGTGTPLGD

-497 RERAGAHAPARCGLG
+497 REHADARAPARCGLG

-523 AAGLAGVVKV
+523 AAGLAGIVKV
-533 VLAMNRRTLP
+533 VLAMNRRMLP

-549 EPNPFLKLDD
+549 EPNPYLKLDD
-559 SRYYVV
+559 SRYHIV
-565 TEPAPWPGA
+565 TEPTPWPGE

-594 HVVLQSAGARPID
+594 HVVLQSADAQPADGANSSRPASVP
-607 RASAA
+607 ASATA
-612 RSPSS
+612 TAAESEAAFA
-617 NARRASNAQDPSGSP
+617 NAADATDPP
-632 ASFVPLS
+632 TWFIPLS
-639 ARTDTALRERAAQ
+639 ARTDTALRMRAAQ

-659 ERIDDASLPALA
+659 ERADDAWLPALA
-671 KTLSIGRETMARRF
+671 KTLSIGREPMSRRF
-685 GITCSSLAELRAQL
+685 GVTCASLDTLRAQL
-699 AIALDGSAESLTRDD
+699 AIALDGDAETLVRND
-714 ARLRPPAPAH
+714 ARLRPHAPEH
-724 AAWLSGDAAP
+724 AAWLAGASAP

-739 DEETPRLRLPVYPFE
+739 RDATPRLRLPVYPFE

-763 APPSR
+763 ATPSR
-768 FALAPEGDGAYRM
+768 FALAPAGESAYRLP
-781 SIAPDAPLVADHRL
+781 IAPDAPLVADHRL

-807 VIAWRALEAN
+807 VIAWRAFEAE
-817 ANAIDAIDASGAG
+817 ASG
-830 ESNEPTG
+830 
-837 SNGSSDSSGSNGSS
+837 SSHSDDWSG
-851 NSSAPN
+851 ADTRAH
-857 PSSVSTDSDA
+857 V
-867 TGCPHDSRSTI
+867 
-878 GAAVATH
+878 
-885 IALHDI
+885 ALHDI

-897 AIAEPTD
+897 AIGAPTD
-904 LHVALAHAGA
+904 LHVTFARDEDEDEDEDED
-914 DNGGNDY
+914 DNGNDDDGRGN
-921 ANVNPE
+921 
-927 RGENRNANETGGALQ
+927 NRDAAR
-942 FSIAVSPAVDAP
+942 FAIAASPAVDTP
-954 LGRGH
+954 LGRGRATRS
-959 ASRVANA
+959 ASA
-966 RANAPAL
+966 RPAAPAL
-973 DIDAIRARCTQPI
+973 DIAAIRARCTQPI

-1011 LAIGRDEVL
+1011 LAVGREEVL
-1020 AEFDASALARTTGD
+1020 AEFDAAALARMADD
-1034 ARLVALIDG
+1034 ARLVALLDG

-1052 LAGAGRIDGAL
+1052 LADAGRIDGAL
-1063 LPASLA
+1063 LPAALA
-1069 RIELT
+1069 RIEFV
-1074 GPLADSAHAW
+1074 GPLADSVHAW
-1084 IREVSSDAGRRT
+1084 IREVPAASGHRT
-1096 FDLDLVTVRGEPCAA
+1096 FDLDLVTERGERCAS
-1111 LRGLALASGRRAAA
+1111 LRGFALASGRRAASH
-1125 REAPRLA
+1125 EAPRLA
-1132 TPGDHLL
+1132 TPGEHLL
-1139 APQWLPCANGA
+1139 APQWLACAANA
-1150 ASTAA
+1150 ATHAPHAA
-1155 PAPRAGA
+1155 R

-1167 GTPAQH
+1167 GTPAQR

-1178 THPTK
+1178 TRPA
-1183 LHTIDDLA
+1183 LRAIDDLA
-1191 ELDAHVSHLV
+1191 ELDAHVEHLV
-1201 WLPPAA
+1201 WLPPASA
-1207 EDAGTDAHAPL
+1207 DPRAQLT
-1218 ARCAG
+1218 RCAG

-1245 TVLTVRSWTMPGDAP
+1245 TVLTVRAWTMPGDAP

-1283 VRLVDLSDADA
+1283 VRLLDLSDADA
-1294 LPADWRA
+1294 LPADWRTQDT
-1301 REAESG
+1301 ESG
-1307 PPLLLHRHGQWFARR
+1307 HPLLLHRHGQWFARR
-1322 LVPLAALPARAEPP
+1322 LVPLSALPARTEPP

-1348 AGGIGRVWTEHVIR
+1348 AGGIGRVWTEHAIR

-1367 VVWIGRRPLD
+1367 IVWIGRRPLD

-1382 HCSALAALGP
+1382 HCDTLAALGP
-1392 RPSYLSAD
+1392 RPSYLRAD
-1400 ASDADALRAARDTVL
+1400 ASDVASLRAARDAVL
-1415 ARFGRIDGVVHTAI
+1415 ERFGRIDGIVHTAI
-1429 VLQDGG
+1429 VLHDGG
-1435 LAQQHEAQFSA
+1435 LAQQDEAQFSA
-1446 ALSAQVATSA
+1446 ALNAQVATTT
-1456 NLARVFGG
+1456 NLASVFG
-1464 DALDFILFFSSLQSA
+1464 DDTLDFILFFSSLQSA
-1479 FVAAGQGNYAAGC
+1479 FVAAGQSNYAAGC

-1507 CAVKVVNWGFWG
+1507 CAVKVVNWGYWG

-1526 EPYRQRMAALGIG
+1526 EPYRRRMAALGIG

-1544 AAMAVVDALLGASVD
+1544 AAMAVVDALLGAPVD
-1559 QVGYLKTTA
+1559 QVGYLKTIA
-1568 SAALPT
+1568 SAAVPT
-1574 LAPALAARIAPRT
+1574 LEPALAARVAPRSD
-1587 NALADAPP
+1587 ALAEAPP
-1595 HADATGDSAQWRHAL
+1595 PRVDATGDSAQWQHAL
-1610 AALDRAIARRLFAAL
+1610 ADLDRAIARRLFAEL
-1625 AALRVFGGDDASNA
+1625 AALRVFADGRTDGTATASDNADAPHVHTNAQIGKTTIRVAASDDRPACDGAHAGQCECASA
-1639 GKFDIDTALRSGRIA
+1639 CRAAQPGASFDVDTALHAGLIA
-1654 PAYGR
+1654 PAYRR
-1659 WLAHALA
+1659 WLAHALT
-1666 LIAKHGCI
+1666 LIARHGCI
-1674 AWNGRTGH
+1674 AWDGRTGRIAG
-1682 LAEVPASVDN
+1682 LPPSVDA
-1692 ARAEWTQARAD
+1692 ARAEWRQARAE
-1703 LARTGLV
+1703 LARTALLN
-1710 DAHLALVD
+1710 AHLALVD
-1718 ATLDALPA
+1718 ATLDALPS
-1726 ILEGRVS
+1726 ILQGRVP
-1733 ATSILFPDG
+1733 ATSVLFPDG

-1763 LADAVLHLVGGTS
+1763 LADAVLHLVAGTG
-1776 AAPPAA
+1776 ARQPAT

-1829 RGREDLRY
+1829 RGRDMLRY
-1837 RLFDVERPIAEQALD
+1837 RLFDVERPVGDQALD

-1897 TFAHATFGLLPG
+1897 GFAHATFGLLPG

-1923 PLLSRDGWARAL
+1923 PLLSRDGWTHAL
-1935 REAGFAVLDGDPADR
+1935 REAGFTVLDGGPVDGAN
-1950 APAGQGVIV
+1950 AGQGVIV
-1959 AVSDGVIVQ
+1959 AISDGVIVQ
-1968 PAIVGAH
+1968 PAAVDARGPAQVDARPH
-1975 DAARGDV
+1975 AAAATPATAAAR
-1982 RAHAGAAA
+1982 AISASSPAAPAAGAN
-1990 SAASAASG
+1990 
-1998 ASAASAIAAPPP
+1998 
-2010 AAASAGA
+2010 
-2017 DLRARCV
+2017 LRERCL

-2034 LKMPTGKLAPD
+2034 LKMPAGKLAPD
-2045 QPLGG
+2045 QPLGS

-2060 LTKTLRETLGVALS
+2060 LTKTLRETFGVALS

-2089 FFVAEHRTACERVLG
+2089 FFVAEHRAACERVLG
-2104 GDAAAPANAA
+2104 GDAAAAAAANKSLAE
-2114 SDANASTF
+2114 
-2122 ARAAA
+2122 RAAA
-2127 QPHAAIG
+2127 QANATG
-2134 VSIDAPA
+2134 RAFCGTPA
-2141 PAYASTMPDPA
+2141 PMSASTMPDRA
-2152 ARNASASR
+2152 ASSERASH
-2160 TTMPATPTTHAAFPR
+2160 PATPAM
-2175 TLPALPAFADDA
+2175 LPHVRSAMPASTDDT

-2204 REFWANLRAGRHC
+2204 REFWDNLRAGRHC

-2224 RWDWRTHFDPEK
+2224 RWDWRTHFDTEK
-2236 GAPGRTY
+2236 GVPGRTY

-2256 DAAFFRIAPRDAE
+2256 DAAFFRIAPSDAE

-2290 YTSATLSA
+2290 YTPATLSA
-2298 NRQVGVFVG
+2298 SREVGVFVG
-2307 VMNGDYPTG
+2307 VMNGGYPTG

-2349 IHLALDSLRSGTCDC
+2349 IHLALESLRSGTCDC

-2374 SPKHLVGLS
+2374 SPNHLVGLS

-2425 DAIHGVIRGSMINAG
+2425 DAIHGIIRGSMINAG

-2458 AAALARS
+2458 GAALARS
-2465 GVPPRA
+2465 GVPARA

-2491 GLTRAFADTTGDRG
+2491 GLTRAFAETTGDRG

-2512 KSNIGHCESAAGVAG
+2512 KSNIGHCESAAGIAG

-2532 LQMKHRE
+2532 LQMKHRA

-2560 ALQRRLAPWPKPD
+2560 VLQRRLAPWPKPD
-2573 LDGWPR
+2573 TGDWPR

-2603 RAASADDARGPAIV
+2603 RVATDADDASSAII

-2628 RRAQQLH
+2628 RRARQLH
-2635 ALLAEGEIGDDR
+2635 AALADGEIDADR
-2647 LHDLAYTLQV
+2647 LHDLAYTLQA
-2657 GREPMAAR
+2657 GREAMAAR
-2665 FGCVAGCAAA
+2665 FGCVVGSVAA
-2675 LKAMLAAFVEGDAP
+2675 LQAMLAAFVEGDAS
-2689 HGWHAHRLAAGHH
+2689 HGWHAHRLAADRQS
-2702 GLAELDADPELRASL
+2702 LAELDADPELRASL
-2717 IGQCIS
+2717 VGQCIAS
-2723 TGKLDR
+2723 GKLDK

-2742 SELHRG
+2742 SALHRG
-2748 HARRRMHLP
+2748 GARRRVHLP
-2757 AYPFDGP
+2757 TYPFDGP
-2764 SYRLRDEAALAAEPV
+2764 SYWFRDDHALATEPAHRPSV
-2779 RRQAIDAARVGTP
+2779 ESARGDTAAASDANV
-2792 AMRAAIADAPGAP
+2792 GAP
-2805 DASTRAASTP
+2805 AASTP
-2815 DVATLVR
+2815 DAAALVR
-2822 RTVAQALGY
+2822 RTVAQVLGY
-2831 PEVDLNESFLSLGG
+2831 PDIDMGESFFSLGG
-2845 DSIRAARVHRTLQQ
+2845 DSIRAARAHRALQQ
-2859 ALGVKI
+2859 TLGVKI

-2870 LEAKTLADCVRAIG
+2870 LEAKTLAECARAIDALLPKEPPIAAGMSNTGAVKTDARAADMSATG
-2884 TLTPAGDASAACSST
+2884 TSATGTSATGTSAAGASAT
-2899 ADSID
+2899 Q
-2904 IGEPALRAFASE
+2904 PQTPRAQQL
-2916 PGASPADESS
+2916 ASPP
-2926 LQAASPRRSA
+2926 ASPTQPA
-2936 PAPRDAIP
+2936 HAPRDTRP
-2944 RVHKLSPNQQ
+2944 RLHTLSSNQQ

-2981 HADALEAAYQAL
+2981 HADALEAAYRTL

-3019 AATIRR
+3019 AAAIRH

-3083 DAVSVVALLDA
+3083 DAVSVVVLLDA
-3094 LARAALTGRASAPC
+3094 LARAALTGRAPASRAER
-3108 DAHPQYAEWAARE
+3108 PQYAEWAARE
-3121 DEPLAALVERELP
+3121 HEQLPEVVERELP
-3134 YWLERL
+3134 YWLDRL
-3140 RDVPPPLPLPCD
+3140 RDAPPPLPLPCD

-3167 LAFPPELTAQLDAY
+3167 LAFPAELIAQLDAY
-3181 CKAHGLS
+3181 CKTHGLS

-3223 TADMIGC
+3223 TADMIGS

-3237 RTRVGEAETFADA
+3237 RTRFDAAETFPDA
-3250 VSLVR
+3250 IALVR

-3296 MPALPDGVEPVE
+3296 MPALPDGVTPVE

-3341 RSTAEAIATY
+3341 RRTAEAIATY
-3351 YVELLHTLLALPSLP
+3351 YVELLHTLLAHPSLP

-3372 PAGLALARTIA
+3372 PAELALERTIA
-3383 DAMPPLRIEIASTFT
+3383 DAMPPLRLEIASTFT
-3398 DRPLAGTLRYWGA
+3398 DSPLAGTLRYWSV
-3411 ATGQP
+3411 ATGQS

-3426 LLQTLYDPSTPFHAN
+3426 LFQTLYDPSTPFHAN
-3441 RRGMNVVLVR
+3441 RHGMNVVLVR
-3451 PRDWLRFGE
+3451 PGDWLRFDG
-3460 ASASAEAADADADAD
+3460 ASANASAEAEANAGADA
-3475 ADDNADADAS
+3475 
-3485 AAAEQI
+3485 AAARI
-3491 ALYVDELADALADAA
+3491 ARYVDELADALRDAA

-3517 LPDDASS
+3517 LPDDAAS
-3524 LAACDTLS
+3524 LAS
-3532 GGECIGECGGD
+3532 GGEHED
-3543 CGEQRARDST
+3543 ANTDDVSL
-3553 FAPYRTLAAALADLP
+3553 APYRTLAAALADLP

-3614 TAFQHASVP
+3614 TAFQHAAMP

-3636 DDAEHLLAAPAGDA
+3636 DDAEQRVAAPSADA
-3650 RARRAPYAPPT
+3650 RDRRAPYAPPA
-3661 NDAEAT
+3661 NEAEAA
-3667 LAPIFAAALKLD
+3667 LAPIFATALKLD
-3679 DLGVDDNFFDCGG
+3679 DLGIDDNFFDCGG

-3704 NEAFGTSLSVAD
+3704 NEAFGVTLSVAD

-3731 DAPDGPE
+3731 DAPDGPA
-3738 YVDLASAAVLPDD
+3738 YVDLASAAALPGDI
-3751 VAPLPEPVAGTPRA
+3751 APLPAPVADTPRA

-3779 LRELIDRTGATIYCL
+3779 LRELIDRTDATIYCL
-3794 VRSPDAAQ
+3794 VRSPDATQ
-3802 GLARL
+3802 GLARI

-3818 DGDEARVIAV
+3818 DGDDARVIAV

-3838 LSSAD
+3838 LSNAD

-3905 ERTGTHVFDESA
+3905 ERTGKHIFDESA
-3917 PIDAE
+3917 PIDE
-3922 QHPSDQGYTTSKWVG
+3922 EKHPSDQGYTTSKWVG
-3937 EQLAHLAAA
+3937 EQLTHLAAA

-3951 NVFRLGLVTGDV
+3951 NVFRLGLVTGDA
-3963 RHGRYDALQAYYRL
+3963 RHGHYDPLQAYYRL
-3977 LKSCVLMGAAFDDF
+3977 LKSCMLMGAAFDDF

-4014 PGGGRVFHL
+4014 PHGSRVFHL

-4032 TVFEMMNAHLPA
+4032 TVFDMMNAQLPT

-4067 QPIVPVVQWMMNMS
+4067 QSIVPVVQWLMNMS
-4081 DGELVKLAREREE
+4081 DAELMKLAREREE

-4106 ELEAAGIV
+4106 ELEEAGIV

-4123 QRYLRGMFDDDA
+4123 RRYLRGMFDDDT
-4135 DLRALAPEPD
+4135 DLRALAGQPN
-4145 DGERASSLHS
+4145 DGERLSSFHS